1 MLFRRTD
8 VWETGVKMADVFYK
22 ILQMSISASWLI
34 LAIVVLRI
42 FLKKVPRKIICFLWA
57 LVAIRLV
64 CPFAIE
70 SRFSLIPDTQGI
82 FADYE
87 NQLENAGTDNVNAGL
102 QDMSGAVG
110 GALDN
115 EGAAGG
121 NADMASGKLNNEI
134 DNAAGNITAGNTA
147 GGNITGGSV
156 SDGGIAAG
164 NIADKNNM
172 SGNMTYGNAA
182 TGSITDGDIVDGN
195 INAGN
200 IPNLSSGNDMQG
212 GTADRV
218 NNGGLND
225 ISGGNFKGNLDN
237 ADNNLSGA
245 ATSDNQKAAAGNP
258 GYTAILAGKLGGI
271 SLGRLAF
278 IWTAGC
284 VILLLYTVGAYILL
298 RRKTGAAFN
307 NGENIYICDDIDTPF
322 ILGIFSPKIYIPSL
336 LTEEER
342 GYVIAHEKAHLKR
355 LDCVWKPLGF
365 ILLAVYWFNPLSWV
379 AYILLCRDIE
389 LACDERVIADK
400 DIEYKKQYAM
410 TLLNCSS
417 PKKMVS
423 ACPLA
428 FGEVSVK
435 TRIKTVLN
443 YKKPAFWLVLAAI
456 AACVVVMVCFMTN
469 PKSSAPDNES
479 VAGENIDESSSAE
492 PDSEKLVA
500 EGGSEVINN
509 NGWSVWFE
517 AVPGYSFSNDG
528 DSIDIINDAT
538 GERSFIY
545 SYEIPQ
551 PLGTYDD
558 LKHNDTPGKWGMA
571 LSGTLEEYIDGE
583 VGVTIYNYN
592 KMISPAENQEPGEGY
607 FIVFGSPE
615 SDTVWMM
622 MLPVGSTRA
631 EADEL
636 IKAVH
641 LELSKVLAYDGWQV
655 WVDAVPGYSFSNNE
669 DSIGITDEKSA
680 ETFFLSS
687 HKMSDGFGTYDE
699 LKANEKLKLWGTQ
712 LRSGTFEEY
721 IDGEVGVSV
730 YKYDETS
737 ASGTDAAGE
746 GYFLI
751 FGSSRNGTVWML
763 KLPAGGTREEAD
775 KFIKAVHLKLD
786 CKGDANHI
794 DYEGWNIEYVSQNNW
809 KGSCSDNVLNIT
821 NTEDSRSLSLIPYDE
836 SGNMYGYNYRRNE
849 VSLLLWKIDNLIGY
863 RNKSLRT
870 NENYIRDIY
879 YYEDNEVSDN
889 KEYIVM
895 YSAVES
901 DIIWYIRFI
910 NDYSLDDVYDIID
923 GINITSADALATWD
937 GKLRYYDSKL
947 PLTIYEQYER
957 AGDRLN
963 FLDANVTDDI
973 VNPVKVFDL
982 LAEELK
988 DGNPEL
994 YEKLKN
1000 PVSSGQALLEINYT
1014 SYKVYNYYSDFDDKI
1029 KVVEY
1034 TLDDGSLRAIKLE
1047 YRDANGLW
1055 MPAYEYD
1062 VDSSGY
1068 ESIVLVNKYM
1078 DGITADR
1085 LKQVTQIWT
1094 GVSEMGDTIF
1104 DVSDNYVILDSV
1116 ADSDIVL
1123 YGMYGG
1129 LTMVIRDGEHVI
1141 PVWTNW
1147 MSPHMVMPQIHYGD
1161 YDNDGAY
1168 EYAIWSNMDTGTGVS
1183 GDELYI
1189 IEADYA
1195 KENSEEDFYSIK
1207 EYSDWGGDLDNAVS
1221 YYLDDTGNI
1230 VTMTLNG
1237 EDVASVDL
1245 SGHFEEHKE
1254 YNESFDGIDFG
1265 SHYSFHEQDGIWY
1278 FVNAGRIYVKRDGK
1292 SVYDEDMIPYNVV
1305 VNARVVYEPDQQ
1317 FHLEDIE
1324 IIVEER
1330 NN

>member
-1 MLFRRTD
+1 MLFRQAD

-102 QDMSGAVG
+102 PDISGAVG

-134 DNAAGNITAGNTA
+134 DNAAGNITVGDNAAGNITDGNTA

-172 SGNMTYGNAA
+172 SGN
-182 TGSITDGDIVDGN
+182 
-195 INAGN
+195 
-200 IPNLSSGNDMQG
+200 IPNISSGNAMAVDNP
-212 GTADRV
+212 DRW

-225 ISGGNFKGNLDN
+225 ISGGNIAGSIDN

-284 VILLLYTVGAYILL
+284 VVLLLYAVCSYILL
-298 RRKTGAAFN
+298 KRKTGAAFN

-322 ILGIFSPKIYIPSL
+322 ILGTLSPKIYIPSL

-342 GYVIAHEKAHLKR
+342 SYVIAHEKAHLKR

-443 YKKPAFWLVLAAI
+443 YKKPAFWLVLAAV

-479 VAGENIDESSSAE
+479 AAGENIDESSSAE

-517 AVPGYSFSNDG
+517 AMPGYSFSYSEEG
-528 DSIDIINDAT
+528 IDIAYDEF
-538 GERSFIY
+538 GEKAYLRSLQM
-545 SYEIPQ
+545 SS
-551 PLGTYDD
+551 LSGTYGELRTSDK
-558 LKHNDTPGKWGMA
+558 LQKWGMQYK
-571 LSGTLEEYIDGE
+571 GTLEEYIDGE
-583 VGVTIYNYN
+583 VGVSIYKYDETA
-592 KMISPAENQEPGEGY
+592 SVSESEEPGEGY
-607 FIVFGSPE
+607 FIIFGSTQ
-615 SDTVWMM
+615 SGTVWTLT
-622 MLPVGSTRA
+622 LPVGAARTV
-631 EADEL
+631 ADRF
-636 IKAVH
+636 INAAH
-641 LELSKVLAYDGWQV
+641 LTLEKNQYAYH
-655 WVDAVPGYSFSNNE
+655 
-669 DSIGITDEKSA
+669 I
-680 ETFFLSS
+680 
-687 HKMSDGFGTYDE
+687 
-699 LKANEKLKLWGTQ
+699 
-712 LRSGTFEEY
+712 EY
-721 IDGEVGVSV
+721 
-730 YKYDETS
+730 
-737 ASGTDAAGE
+737 A
-746 GYFLI
+746 
-751 FGSSRNGTVWML
+751 
-763 KLPAGGTREEAD
+763 
-775 KFIKAVHLKLD
+775 
-786 CKGDANHI
+786 
-794 DYEGWNIEYVSQNNW
+794 GWNIAYEANDGW
-809 KGSCSDNVLNIT
+809 TGSYDGNILSIS
-821 NTEDSRSLSLIPYDE
+821 NSEDSRS
-836 SGNMYGYNYRRNE
+836 
-849 VSLLLWKIDNLIGY
+849 VSLVPYSEAGNRFLPDNGRQKESTELYTWKIENLRG
-863 RNKSLRT
+863 S
-870 NENYIRDIY
+870 RDSY
-879 YYEDNEVSDN
+879 
-889 KEYIVM
+889 KEYNGNIVRSIYSIAGNNDDNWKNGYVVI
-895 YSAVES
+895 YSAAES
-901 DIIWYIRFI
+901 DIVWYIRFSEE
-910 NDYSLDDVYDIID
+910 YSENDVYDIIG
-923 GINITSADALATWD
+923 GINISSADALAAWD
-937 GKLRYYDSKL
+937 GKLKYYDSKL
-947 PLTIYEQYER
+947 SLTVYEQYER
-957 AGDRLN
+957 AQDRID
-963 FLDANVTDDI
+963 FLGKWVLDENGAAVR
-973 VNPVKVFDL
+973 VFDL
-982 LAEELK
+982 LTEELK
-988 DGNPEL
+988 SANTGL
-994 YEKLKN
+994 YEKLKD
-1000 PVSSGQALLEINYT
+1000 PVSSVQALLEFNYT
-1014 SYKVYNYYSDFDDKI
+1014 SSVVYNYYSAFDGSR

-1034 TLDDGSLRAIKLE
+1034 TLDDGSRRAIE
-1047 YRDANGLW
+1047 VDYSETDGLW

-1129 LTMVIRDGEHVI
+1129 ETMVIRDGEHVI

-1221 YYLDDTGNI
+1221 YYLDDTGNV

>member
-1 MLFRRTD
+1 MLFRQAD
-8 VWETGVKMADVFYK
+8 VWEMGVKMTDVFYK

-87 NQLENAGTDNVNAGL
+87 NQLENAGTDNVDAGL

-172 SGNMTYGNAA
+172 SGNIPNISNGNAMA
-182 TGSITDGDIVDGN
+182 VDN
-195 INAGN
+195 
-200 IPNLSSGNDMQG
+200 P
-212 GTADRV
+212 DRV

-225 ISGGNFKGNLDN
+225 ISGGNFEGNLDN

-245 ATSDNQKAAAGNP
+245 ATYGAQKAAAGNV
-258 GYTAILAGKLGGI
+258 GYRAILAGKLGGI

-284 VILLLYTVGAYILL
+284 VILLLYAVCSYILL

-322 ILGIFSPKIYIPSL
+322 ILGILSPKIYIPSL

-342 GYVIAHEKAHLKR
+342 SYVIAHEKAHLKR

-443 YKKPAFWLVLAAI
+443 YKKPAFWLVLAAV

-479 VAGENIDESSSAE
+479 AADENIDESSSAE

-517 AVPGYSFSNDG
+517 AMQDSSFSYSEDG
-528 DSIDIINDAT
+528 IDIAY
-538 GERSFIY
+538 GEFGEKAYLRSLQM
-545 SYEIPQ
+545 SS
-551 PLGTYDD
+551 LSGTYGELRTSDK
-558 LKHNDTPGKWGMA
+558 LQKWGMQYK
-571 LSGTLEEYIDGE
+571 GTLEEYIDGE
-583 VGVTIYNYN
+583 VGVSIYKYDETA
-592 KMISPAENQEPGEGY
+592 SASESEEPGEGY
-607 FIVFGSPE
+607 FIIFGSTQ
-615 SDTVWMM
+615 SGTVWTLT
-622 MLPVGSTRA
+622 LPVGATRTV
-631 EADEL
+631 ADRF
-636 IKAVH
+636 INAAH
-641 LELSKVLAYDGWQV
+641 LTLEKNQYAYH
-655 WVDAVPGYSFSNNE
+655 
-669 DSIGITDEKSA
+669 I
-680 ETFFLSS
+680 
-687 HKMSDGFGTYDE
+687 
-699 LKANEKLKLWGTQ
+699 
-712 LRSGTFEEY
+712 EY
-721 IDGEVGVSV
+721 
-730 YKYDETS
+730 
-737 ASGTDAAGE
+737 A
-746 GYFLI
+746 
-751 FGSSRNGTVWML
+751 
-763 KLPAGGTREEAD
+763 
-775 KFIKAVHLKLD
+775 
-786 CKGDANHI
+786 
-794 DYEGWNIEYVSQNNW
+794 GWNIAYEAHDGW
-809 KGSCSDNVLNIT
+809 TGSYDGNILSIS
-821 NTEDSRSLSLIPYDE
+821 NSEDSRS
-836 SGNMYGYNYRRNE
+836 
-849 VSLLLWKIDNLIGY
+849 VSLVPYSEAGNRFLPDNGRQKESTELYTWKIENLRG
-863 RNKSLRT
+863 S
-870 NENYIRDIY
+870 RDSY
-879 YYEDNEVSDN
+879 
-889 KEYIVM
+889 KEYNGNIVRSIYSIAGNNDDNGKNGYVVI
-895 YSAVES
+895 YSAAES
-901 DIIWYIRFI
+901 DIVWYIRFSEE
-910 NDYSLDDVYDIID
+910 YSENDVYDIIG
-923 GINITSADALATWD
+923 GINISSADALAAWD
-937 GKLRYYDSKL
+937 GKLKYYDSKL
-947 PLTIYEQYER
+947 SLTVYEQYER
-957 AGDRLN
+957 AQDRID
-963 FLDANVTDDI
+963 FLGKWVLDENGAV
-973 VNPVKVFDL
+973 VRVFDL
-982 LAEELK
+982 LTEELK
-988 DGNPEL
+988 SANTDL
-994 YEKLKN
+994 YEKLKD
-1000 PVSSGQALLEINYT
+1000 PVSSVQALLEFNYT
-1014 SYKVYNYYSDFDDKI
+1014 SSVVYNYYSAFDGSR

-1034 TLDDGSLRAIKLE
+1034 TLDDGSRRAIE
-1047 YRDANGLW
+1047 VDYSETDGLW

-1094 GVSEMGDTIF
+1094 SVSEMGDTIF
-1104 DVSDNYVILDSV
+1104 DVSDNYVILDSA

-1129 LTMVIRDGEHVI
+1129 ETMVIRDGEHVI
-1141 PVWTNW
+1141 PVWTYW

-1161 YDNDGAY
+1161 YDNDGVY

-1207 EYSDWGGDLDNAVS
+1207 EYSDWDSDLDNAVS
-1221 YYLDDTGNI
+1221 YYLDDTGNV

>member
-1 MLFRRTD
+1 MLFRQAD

-102 QDMSGAVG
+102 PDMSGAVG

-172 SGNMTYGNAA
+172 SGN
-182 TGSITDGDIVDGN
+182 
-195 INAGN
+195 
-200 IPNLSSGNDMQG
+200 IPNISSGNDMQG

-284 VILLLYTVGAYILL
+284 VILLLYAVGSYILL

-443 YKKPAFWLVLAAI
+443 YKKPAFWLVLAAV

-517 AVPGYSFSNDG
+517 AVPGYSFSYSKDG
-528 DSIDIINDAT
+528 IDIAYDEF
-538 GERSFIY
+538 GEKAYLRSLQM
-545 SYEIPQ
+545 SS
-551 PLGTYDD
+551 LSGTYGELRTSDK
-558 LKHNDTPGKWGMA
+558 LQKWGMQYK
-571 LSGTLEEYIDGE
+571 GTLEEYIDGE
-583 VGVTIYNYN
+583 VGVSIYKYDETA
-592 KMISPAENQEPGEGY
+592 SASESEEPGEGY
-607 FIVFGSPE
+607 FIIFGSTQ
-615 SDTVWMM
+615 SGTVWTLT
-622 MLPVGSTRA
+622 LPVGATRTV
-631 EADEL
+631 ADRF
-636 IKAVH
+636 INAAH
-641 LELSKVLAYDGWQV
+641 LTLEKNQYAYH
-655 WVDAVPGYSFSNNE
+655 
-669 DSIGITDEKSA
+669 I
-680 ETFFLSS
+680 
-687 HKMSDGFGTYDE
+687 
-699 LKANEKLKLWGTQ
+699 
-712 LRSGTFEEY
+712 EY
-721 IDGEVGVSV
+721 
-730 YKYDETS
+730 
-737 ASGTDAAGE
+737 A
-746 GYFLI
+746 
-751 FGSSRNGTVWML
+751 
-763 KLPAGGTREEAD
+763 
-775 KFIKAVHLKLD
+775 
-786 CKGDANHI
+786 
-794 DYEGWNIEYVSQNNW
+794 GWNIAYEAHDGW
-809 KGSCSDNVLNIT
+809 TGSYDGNILSIS
-821 NTEDSRSLSLIPYDE
+821 NSEDSRS
-836 SGNMYGYNYRRNE
+836 
-849 VSLLLWKIDNLIGY
+849 VSLVPYSEAGNRFLPDNGRQKESTELYTWKIENLRG
-863 RNKSLRT
+863 S
-870 NENYIRDIY
+870 RDSY
-879 YYEDNEVSDN
+879 
-889 KEYIVM
+889 KEYNGNIVRSIYSIAGNNDDNGKNGYVVI
-895 YSAVES
+895 YSAAES
-901 DIIWYIRFI
+901 DIVWYIRFSEE
-910 NDYSLDDVYDIID
+910 YSENDVYDIIG
-923 GINITSADALATWD
+923 GINISSADALAAWD
-937 GKLRYYDSKL
+937 GKLKYYDSKL
-947 PLTIYEQYER
+947 SLTVYEQYER
-957 AGDRLN
+957 AQDRID
-963 FLDANVTDDI
+963 FLGKWVLDENGAAVR
-973 VNPVKVFDL
+973 VFDL
-982 LAEELK
+982 LTEELK
-988 DGNPEL
+988 SANTGL
-994 YEKLKN
+994 YEKLKD
-1000 PVSSGQALLEINYT
+1000 PVSSVQALLEFNYT
-1014 SYKVYNYYSDFDDKI
+1014 SSVVYNYYSAFDGSR

-1034 TLDDGSLRAIKLE
+1034 TLDDGSRRAIE
-1047 YRDANGLW
+1047 VDYSETDGLW

-1129 LTMVIRDGEHVI
+1129 ETMVIRDGEHVI
-1141 PVWTNW
+1141 PVWTYW

-1161 YDNDGAY
+1161 YDNDGVY

-1221 YYLDDTGNI
+1221 YYLDDTGNV

>member
-1 MLFRRTD
+1 MLFRQAD

-134 DNAAGNITAGNTA
+134 DNAAGNITVGNTA

-182 TGSITDGDIVDGN
+182 TGSLTDGDIVDGN

-200 IPNLSSGNDMQG
+200 IPNISSGNDMQG

-218 NNGGLND
+218 NNGGIND
-225 ISGGNFKGNLDN
+225 ISGGNFEGNLDN

-284 VILLLYTVGAYILL
+284 VILLLYAVCSYILL

-365 ILLAVYWFNPLSWV
+365 ILLAMYWFNPLSWV

-435 TRIKTVLN
+435 TRIKMVLN
-443 YKKPAFWLVLAAI
+443 YKKPAFWLVLAAV

-509 NGWSVWFE
+509 NGWSVWFD
-517 AVPGYSFSNDG
+517 AMPGYSFSYSEDG
-528 DSIDIINDAT
+528 IDIAYDEF
-538 GERSFIY
+538 GEKAYLRSLQM
-545 SYEIPQ
+545 SS
-551 PLGTYDD
+551 LSGTYGELRTSDK
-558 LKHNDTPGKWGMA
+558 LQKWGMQYK
-571 LSGTLEEYIDGE
+571 GTLEEYIDGE
-583 VGVTIYNYN
+583 VGVSIYKYDETA
-592 KMISPAENQEPGEGY
+592 SVSESEEPGEGY
-607 FIVFGSPE
+607 FIIFGSTQ
-615 SDTVWMM
+615 SGTVWTLT
-622 MLPVGSTRA
+622 LPVGATRTV
-631 EADEL
+631 ADRF
-636 IKAVH
+636 INAAH
-641 LELSKVLAYDGWQV
+641 LTLEKNQYAYH
-655 WVDAVPGYSFSNNE
+655 
-669 DSIGITDEKSA
+669 I
-680 ETFFLSS
+680 
-687 HKMSDGFGTYDE
+687 
-699 LKANEKLKLWGTQ
+699 
-712 LRSGTFEEY
+712 EY
-721 IDGEVGVSV
+721 
-730 YKYDETS
+730 
-737 ASGTDAAGE
+737 A
-746 GYFLI
+746 
-751 FGSSRNGTVWML
+751 
-763 KLPAGGTREEAD
+763 
-775 KFIKAVHLKLD
+775 
-786 CKGDANHI
+786 
-794 DYEGWNIEYVSQNNW
+794 GWNIAYEANDGW
-809 KGSCSDNVLNIT
+809 TGSYDGNILSIS
-821 NTEDSRSLSLIPYDE
+821 NSEDSRS
-836 SGNMYGYNYRRNE
+836 
-849 VSLLLWKIDNLIGY
+849 VSLVPYSEAGNRFLPDNGRQKESTELYTWKIENLRG
-863 RNKSLRT
+863 S
-870 NENYIRDIY
+870 RDSY
-879 YYEDNEVSDN
+879 
-889 KEYIVM
+889 KEYNGNIVRSIYSIAGNNDDNGKNGYVVI
-895 YSAVES
+895 YSAAES
-901 DIIWYIRFI
+901 DIVWYIRFSEE
-910 NDYSLDDVYDIID
+910 YSENDVYDIIG
-923 GINITSADALATWD
+923 GINISSADALAAWD
-937 GKLRYYDSKL
+937 GKLKYYDSKL
-947 PLTIYEQYER
+947 SLTVYEQYER
-957 AGDRLN
+957 AQDRID
-963 FLDANVTDDI
+963 FLGKWVLYENGAAVR
-973 VNPVKVFDL
+973 VFDL
-982 LAEELK
+982 LTEELK
-988 DGNPEL
+988 SANTGL
-994 YEKLKN
+994 YEKLKD
-1000 PVSSGQALLEINYT
+1000 PVSSVQALLEFNYT
-1014 SYKVYNYYSDFDDKI
+1014 SSVVYNYYSAFDGSR

-1034 TLDDGSLRAIKLE
+1034 TLDDGSRRAIE
-1047 YRDANGLW
+1047 VDYSETDGLW

-1129 LTMVIRDGEHVI
+1129 ETMVIRDGEHVI
-1141 PVWTNW
+1141 PVWTYW

-1161 YDNDGAY
+1161 YDNDGVY

-1221 YYLDDTGNI
+1221 YYLDDTGNV

>member
-1 MLFRRTD
+1 MLFRQAD
-8 VWETGVKMADVFYK
+8 VWETGVKMTDVFYK

-172 SGNMTYGNAA
+172 SGN
-182 TGSITDGDIVDGN
+182 
-195 INAGN
+195 
-200 IPNLSSGNDMQG
+200 IPNISSGNDMQG

-225 ISGGNFKGNLDN
+225 ISGGNFEGNLDN

-258 GYTAILAGKLGGI
+258 GYTAILAGKLGGGI

-284 VILLLYTVGAYILL
+284 VILLLYAVCSYILL

-322 ILGIFSPKIYIPSL
+322 ILGTLSPKIYIPSL

-342 GYVIAHEKAHLKR
+342 SYVIAHEKAHLKR

-443 YKKPAFWLVLAAI
+443 YKKPAFWLVLAAV

-479 VAGENIDESSSAE
+479 AAGENIDESSSAE
-492 PDSEKLVA
+492 SDSEKLVA

-517 AVPGYSFSNDG
+517 AVQDSSFSYSEDG
-528 DSIDIINDAT
+528 IDIAY
-538 GERSFIY
+538 GEFGEKAYLRSLQM
-545 SYEIPQ
+545 SS
-551 PLGTYDD
+551 LSGTYGELRTSDK
-558 LKHNDTPGKWGMA
+558 LQKWGMQYK
-571 LSGTLEEYIDGE
+571 GTLEEYIDGE
-583 VGVTIYNYN
+583 VGV
-592 KMISPAENQEPGEGY
+592 
-607 FIVFGSPE
+607 
-615 SDTVWMM
+615 
-622 MLPVGSTRA
+622 
-631 EADEL
+631 
-636 IKAVH
+636 
-641 LELSKVLAYDGWQV
+641 
-655 WVDAVPGYSFSNNE
+655 
-669 DSIGITDEKSA
+669 SI
-680 ETFFLSS
+680 
-687 HKMSDGFGTYDE
+687 
-699 LKANEKLKLWGTQ
+699 
-712 LRSGTFEEY
+712 
-721 IDGEVGVSV
+721 
-730 YKYDETS
+730 YKYDETAS
-737 ASGTDAAGE
+737 ASESEEPGD
-746 GYFLI
+746 GYFII
-751 FGSSRNGTVWML
+751 FGSTQSGTVWTL
-763 KLPAGGTREEAD
+763 TLPVGATRTVAD
-775 KFIKAVHLKLD
+775 RFINAAHLTLEKNQY
-786 CKGDANHI
+786 AYHI
-794 DYEGWNIEYVSQNNW
+794 EYAGWNIAYEAHDGW
-809 KGSCSDNVLNIT
+809 TGSYDGNILSIS
-821 NTEDSRSLSLIPYDE
+821 NSEDSRS
-836 SGNMYGYNYRRNE
+836 
-849 VSLLLWKIDNLIGY
+849 VSLVPYSEAGNRFLPDNGRQKESTELYTWKIENLRG
-863 RNKSLRT
+863 S
-870 NENYIRDIY
+870 RDSY
-879 YYEDNEVSDN
+879 
-889 KEYIVM
+889 KEYNGNIVRSIYSIAGNNDDNGKNGYVVI
-895 YSAVES
+895 YSAAES
-901 DIIWYIRFI
+901 DIVWYIRFSEE
-910 NDYSLDDVYDIID
+910 YSENDVYDIIG
-923 GINITSADALATWD
+923 GINISSADALAAWD
-937 GKLRYYDSKL
+937 GKLKYYDSKL
-947 PLTIYEQYER
+947 SLTVYEQYER
-957 AGDRLN
+957 AQDRID
-963 FLDANVTDDI
+963 FLGKWVLDENGAV
-973 VNPVKVFDL
+973 VRVFDL
-982 LAEELK
+982 LTEELK
-988 DGNPEL
+988 SANTDL
-994 YEKLKN
+994 YEKLKD
-1000 PVSSGQALLEINYT
+1000 PVSSVQALLEFNYT
-1014 SYKVYNYYSDFDDKI
+1014 SSVVYNYYSAFDGSR

-1034 TLDDGSLRAIKLE
+1034 TLDDGSRRAIE
-1047 YRDANGLW
+1047 VDYSETDGLW

-1094 GVSEMGDTIF
+1094 SVSEMGDTIF
-1104 DVSDNYVILDSV
+1104 DVSDNYVILDSA

-1129 LTMVIRDGEHVI
+1129 ETMVIRDGEHVI
-1141 PVWTNW
+1141 PVWTYW

-1161 YDNDGAY
+1161 YDNDGVY

-1207 EYSDWGGDLDNAVS
+1207 EYSDWDSDLDNAVS
-1221 YYLDDTGNI
+1221 YYLDDTGNV

>member
-1 MLFRRTD
+1 MT
-8 VWETGVKMADVFYK
+8 DVFYK

-102 QDMSGAVG
+102 PDMSGAVG
-110 GALDN
+110 GALDS

-164 NIADKNNM
+164 NMADKNNM
-172 SGNMTYGNAA
+172 SGN
-182 TGSITDGDIVDGN
+182 
-195 INAGN
+195 
-200 IPNLSSGNDMQG
+200 IPNISSGNDMQG

-225 ISGGNFKGNLDN
+225 ISGGNFEGNLYN

-258 GYTAILAGKLGGI
+258 GYTAILAGKLGGGI

-278 IWTAGC
+278 IWAAGC
-284 VILLLYTVGAYILL
+284 VVLLLYAVCSYILL
-298 RRKTGAAFN
+298 KRKTGAAFN

-322 ILGIFSPKIYIPSL
+322 ILGTLSPKIYIPSL

-342 GYVIAHEKAHLKR
+342 SYVIAHEKAHLKR

-389 LACDERVIADK
+389 LACDERVISDK

-443 YKKPAFWLVLAAI
+443 YKKPAFWLVLAAV

-479 VAGENIDESSSAE
+479 AAGENTDESSSAE
-492 PDSEKLVA
+492 PDSEKSVA

-517 AVPGYSFSNDG
+517 AMPGYSFSYSEDG
-528 DSIDIINDAT
+528 IDIAY
-538 GERSFIY
+538 GEFGEKAYLRSLQM
-545 SYEIPQ
+545 SS
-551 PLGTYDD
+551 LSGTYGELRTSDK
-558 LKHNDTPGKWGMA
+558 LQKWGMQYK
-571 LSGTLEEYIDGE
+571 GTLEEYIDGE
-583 VGVTIYNYN
+583 VGVSIYKYDETA
-592 KMISPAENQEPGEGY
+592 SASESEEPGEGY
-607 FIVFGSPE
+607 FIIFGSTQ
-615 SDTVWMM
+615 SGTVWTLT
-622 MLPVGSTRA
+622 LPVGATRTV
-631 EADEL
+631 ADRF
-636 IKAVH
+636 INAAH
-641 LELSKVLAYDGWQV
+641 LTLEKNQYAYH
-655 WVDAVPGYSFSNNE
+655 
-669 DSIGITDEKSA
+669 I
-680 ETFFLSS
+680 
-687 HKMSDGFGTYDE
+687 
-699 LKANEKLKLWGTQ
+699 
-712 LRSGTFEEY
+712 EY
-721 IDGEVGVSV
+721 
-730 YKYDETS
+730 
-737 ASGTDAAGE
+737 A
-746 GYFLI
+746 
-751 FGSSRNGTVWML
+751 
-763 KLPAGGTREEAD
+763 
-775 KFIKAVHLKLD
+775 
-786 CKGDANHI
+786 
-794 DYEGWNIEYVSQNNW
+794 GWNIAYEAHDGW
-809 KGSCSDNVLNIT
+809 TGSYDGNILSIS
-821 NTEDSRSLSLIPYDE
+821 NSEDSRS
-836 SGNMYGYNYRRNE
+836 
-849 VSLLLWKIDNLIGY
+849 VSLVPYSEAGNRFLPDNGRQKESTELYTWKIENLRG
-863 RNKSLRT
+863 S
-870 NENYIRDIY
+870 RDSY
-879 YYEDNEVSDN
+879 
-889 KEYIVM
+889 KEYNGNIVRSIYSIAGNNDDNGKNGYVVI
-895 YSAVES
+895 YSAAES
-901 DIIWYIRFI
+901 DIVWYIRFSEE
-910 NDYSLDDVYDIID
+910 YSENDVYDIIG
-923 GINITSADALATWD
+923 GINISSADALAAWD
-937 GKLRYYDSKL
+937 GKLKYYDSKL
-947 PLTIYEQYER
+947 SLTVYEQYER
-957 AGDRLN
+957 AQDRID
-963 FLDANVTDDI
+963 FLGKWVLDENGAV
-973 VNPVKVFDL
+973 VRVFDL
-982 LAEELK
+982 LTEELK
-988 DGNPEL
+988 SANTDL
-994 YEKLKN
+994 YEKLKD
-1000 PVSSGQALLEINYT
+1000 PVSSVQALLEFNYT
-1014 SYKVYNYYSDFDDKI
+1014 SSVVYNYYSAFDGSR

-1034 TLDDGSLRAIKLE
+1034 TLDDGSRRAIE
-1047 YRDANGLW
+1047 VDYSETDGLW

-1129 LTMVIRDGEHVI
+1129 ETMVIRDGEHVI
-1141 PVWTNW
+1141 PVWTYW

-1161 YDNDGAY
+1161 YDNDGVY

-1221 YYLDDTGNI
+1221 YYLDDTGNV

>member
-1 MLFRRTD
+1 
-8 VWETGVKMADVFYK
+8 MADVFYK

-102 QDMSGAVG
+102 PDMSGAVG

-156 SDGGIAAG
+156 SDGDIAAG

-172 SGNMTYGNAA
+172 SGN
-182 TGSITDGDIVDGN
+182 
-195 INAGN
+195 
-200 IPNLSSGNDMQG
+200 IPNISSGNDMQG

-225 ISGGNFKGNLDN
+225 ISGGNFEGNLDN

-284 VILLLYTVGAYILL
+284 VILLLYAVCSYILL

-322 ILGIFSPKIYIPSL
+322 ILGTLSPKIYIPSL

-342 GYVIAHEKAHLKR
+342 SYVIAHEKAHLKR

-443 YKKPAFWLVLAAI
+443 YKKPAFWLVLAAV

-479 VAGENIDESSSAE
+479 AAGENIDESSSAE

-517 AVPGYSFSNDG
+517 AMQDSSFSYSEDG
-528 DSIDIINDAT
+528 IDIAY
-538 GERSFIY
+538 GEFGEKAYLRSLQM
-545 SYEIPQ
+545 SS
-551 PLGTYDD
+551 LSGTYGELRTSDK
-558 LKHNDTPGKWGMA
+558 LQRWGMQYK
-571 LSGTLEEYIDGE
+571 GTLEEYIDGE
-583 VGVTIYNYN
+583 VGVSIYKYDETA
-592 KMISPAENQEPGEGY
+592 SASESEEPGEGY
-607 FIVFGSPE
+607 FIIFGSTQ
-615 SDTVWMM
+615 SGTVWTLT
-622 MLPVGSTRA
+622 LPVGATRTV
-631 EADEL
+631 ADRF
-636 IKAVH
+636 INAAH
-641 LELSKVLAYDGWQV
+641 LTLEKNQYAYH
-655 WVDAVPGYSFSNNE
+655 
-669 DSIGITDEKSA
+669 I
-680 ETFFLSS
+680 
-687 HKMSDGFGTYDE
+687 
-699 LKANEKLKLWGTQ
+699 
-712 LRSGTFEEY
+712 EY
-721 IDGEVGVSV
+721 
-730 YKYDETS
+730 
-737 ASGTDAAGE
+737 A
-746 GYFLI
+746 
-751 FGSSRNGTVWML
+751 
-763 KLPAGGTREEAD
+763 
-775 KFIKAVHLKLD
+775 
-786 CKGDANHI
+786 
-794 DYEGWNIEYVSQNNW
+794 GWNIAYEAHDGW
-809 KGSCSDNVLNIT
+809 TGSYDGNILSIS
-821 NTEDSRSLSLIPYDE
+821 NSEDSRS
-836 SGNMYGYNYRRNE
+836 
-849 VSLLLWKIDNLIGY
+849 VSLVPYSEAGNRFLPDNGRQKESTELYTWKIENLRG
-863 RNKSLRT
+863 S
-870 NENYIRDIY
+870 RDSY
-879 YYEDNEVSDN
+879 
-889 KEYIVM
+889 KEYNGNIVRSIYSIAGNNDDNGKNGYVVI
-895 YSAVES
+895 YSAAES
-901 DIIWYIRFI
+901 DIVWYIRFSEE
-910 NDYSLDDVYDIID
+910 YSENDVYDIIG
-923 GINITSADALATWD
+923 GINISSADALAAWD
-937 GKLRYYDSKL
+937 GKLKYYDSKL
-947 PLTIYEQYER
+947 SLTVYEQYER
-957 AGDRLN
+957 AQDRID
-963 FLDANVTDDI
+963 FLGKWVLDENGAAVR
-973 VNPVKVFDL
+973 VFDL
-982 LAEELK
+982 LTEELK
-988 DGNPEL
+988 SANTDL
-994 YEKLKN
+994 YEKLKD
-1000 PVSSGQALLEINYT
+1000 PVSSVQALLEFNYT
-1014 SYKVYNYYSDFDDKI
+1014 SSVVYNYYSAFDGSR

-1034 TLDDGSLRAIKLE
+1034 TLDDGSRRAIE
-1047 YRDANGLW
+1047 VDYSETDGLW

-1129 LTMVIRDGEHVI
+1129 ETMVIRDGEHVI

-1161 YDNDGAY
+1161 YDNDGVY
-1168 EYAIWSNMDTGTGVS
+1168 EYAIRTHMTTGTGIS

-1221 YYLDDTGNI
+1221 YYLEDTGNV

>member
-1 MLFRRTD
+1 MLFRQAD
-8 VWETGVKMADVFYK
+8 VWETGVKMTDVFYK

-102 QDMSGAVG
+102 PDISGAVG

-172 SGNMTYGNAA
+172 SGNIPNISYGNAMA
-182 TGSITDGDIVDGN
+182 VDN
-195 INAGN
+195 
-200 IPNLSSGNDMQG
+200 P
-212 GTADRV
+212 DRV

-225 ISGGNFKGNLDN
+225 ISGGNFEGNLDN

-245 ATSDNQKAAAGNP
+245 ATYAAQKAAAGNV
-258 GYTAILAGKLGGI
+258 GYRAILAGKLGGI

-284 VILLLYTVGAYILL
+284 VILLLYAVCSYILL

-322 ILGIFSPKIYIPSL
+322 ILGILSPKIYIPSL

-342 GYVIAHEKAHLKR
+342 SYVIAHEKAHLKR

-443 YKKPAFWLVLAAI
+443 YKKPAFWLVLAAV

-479 VAGENIDESSSAE
+479 AAGENIDESSSAE

-517 AVPGYSFSNDG
+517 AMQDSSFSYSEDG
-528 DSIDIINDAT
+528 IDIAY
-538 GERSFIY
+538 GEFGEKAYLRSLQM
-545 SYEIPQ
+545 SS
-551 PLGTYDD
+551 LSGTYGELRASDK
-558 LKHNDTPGKWGMA
+558 LQKWGMQYK
-571 LSGTLEEYIDGE
+571 GTLEEYIDGE
-583 VGVTIYNYN
+583 VGVSIYKYDETA
-592 KMISPAENQEPGEGY
+592 SASESEEPGEGY
-607 FIVFGSPE
+607 FIIFGSTQ
-615 SDTVWMM
+615 SGTVWTLT
-622 MLPVGSTRA
+622 LPVGATRTV
-631 EADEL
+631 ADRF
-636 IKAVH
+636 INAAH
-641 LELSKVLAYDGWQV
+641 LTLEKNQYAYH
-655 WVDAVPGYSFSNNE
+655 
-669 DSIGITDEKSA
+669 I
-680 ETFFLSS
+680 
-687 HKMSDGFGTYDE
+687 
-699 LKANEKLKLWGTQ
+699 
-712 LRSGTFEEY
+712 EY
-721 IDGEVGVSV
+721 
-730 YKYDETS
+730 
-737 ASGTDAAGE
+737 A
-746 GYFLI
+746 
-751 FGSSRNGTVWML
+751 
-763 KLPAGGTREEAD
+763 
-775 KFIKAVHLKLD
+775 
-786 CKGDANHI
+786 
-794 DYEGWNIEYVSQNNW
+794 GWNIAYEAHDGW
-809 KGSCSDNVLNIT
+809 TGSYDGNILSIS
-821 NTEDSRSLSLIPYDE
+821 NSEDSRS
-836 SGNMYGYNYRRNE
+836 
-849 VSLLLWKIDNLIGY
+849 VSLVPYSEAGNRFLPDNGRQKESTELYTWKIENLRG
-863 RNKSLRT
+863 S
-870 NENYIRDIY
+870 RDSY
-879 YYEDNEVSDN
+879 
-889 KEYIVM
+889 KEYNGNIVRSIYSIAGNNDDNGKNGYVVI
-895 YSAVES
+895 YSAAES
-901 DIIWYIRFI
+901 DIVWYIRFSEE
-910 NDYSLDDVYDIID
+910 YSENDVYDIIG
-923 GINITSADALATWD
+923 GINISSADALAAWD
-937 GKLRYYDSKL
+937 GKLKYYDSKL
-947 PLTIYEQYER
+947 SLTVYEQYER
-957 AGDRLN
+957 AQDRID
-963 FLDANVTDDI
+963 FLGKWVLDENGAV
-973 VNPVKVFDL
+973 VRVFDL
-982 LAEELK
+982 LTEELK
-988 DGNPEL
+988 SANTDL
-994 YEKLKN
+994 YEKLKD
-1000 PVSSGQALLEINYT
+1000 PVSSVQALLEFNYT
-1014 SYKVYNYYSDFDDKI
+1014 SSVVYNYYSAFDGSR

-1034 TLDDGSLRAIKLE
+1034 TLDDGSRRAIE
-1047 YRDANGLW
+1047 VDYSETDGLW

-1068 ESIVLVNKYM
+1068 ESIVLANKYM

-1104 DVSDNYVILDSV
+1104 DVSDNYVILDSA

-1123 YGMYGG
+1123 YGMYGRE
-1129 LTMVIRDGEHVI
+1129 TMVIRDGEHVI
-1141 PVWTNW
+1141 PVWTYW

-1161 YDNDGAY
+1161 YDNDGVY

-1221 YYLDDTGNI
+1221 YYLDDTGNV

>member
-1 MLFRRTD
+1 
-8 VWETGVKMADVFYK
+8 MADVFYK

-34 LAIVVLRI
+34 LAVVVLRI

-102 QDMSGAVG
+102 PDMRGAVG

-172 SGNMTYGNAA
+172 SGN
-182 TGSITDGDIVDGN
+182 
-195 INAGN
+195 
-200 IPNLSSGNDMQG
+200 IPNISSGNDMQG

-225 ISGGNFKGNLDN
+225 ISGGNFEGNLDN
-237 ADNNLSGA
+237 ADNNLRGA
-245 ATSDNQKAAAGNP
+245 ATYGDQKAAAGNP

-284 VILLLYTVGAYILL
+284 VILLLYAVCSYILL
-298 RRKTGAAFN
+298 KRKTGAAFN

-322 ILGIFSPKIYIPSL
+322 ILGTLSPKIYIPSL

-443 YKKPAFWLVLAAI
+443 YKKPAFWLVLAAV

-479 VAGENIDESSSAE
+479 AAGENIDESSSAE

-517 AVPGYSFSNDG
+517 AMQDSSFSYSEDG
-528 DSIDIINDAT
+528 IDIAY
-538 GERSFIY
+538 GEFGEKAYLRSLQM
-545 SYEIPQ
+545 SS
-551 PLGTYDD
+551 LSGTYGELRTSDK
-558 LKHNDTPGKWGMA
+558 LQKWGMQYK
-571 LSGTLEEYIDGE
+571 GTLEEYIDGE
-583 VGVTIYNYN
+583 VGVSIYKYDETA
-592 KMISPAENQEPGEGY
+592 SASESEEPGEGY
-607 FIVFGSPE
+607 FIIFGSTQ
-615 SDTVWMM
+615 SGTVWTLT
-622 MLPVGSTRA
+622 LPVGATRTV
-631 EADEL
+631 ADRF
-636 IKAVH
+636 INAAH
-641 LELSKVLAYDGWQV
+641 LTLEKNQYAYH
-655 WVDAVPGYSFSNNE
+655 
-669 DSIGITDEKSA
+669 I
-680 ETFFLSS
+680 
-687 HKMSDGFGTYDE
+687 
-699 LKANEKLKLWGTQ
+699 
-712 LRSGTFEEY
+712 EY
-721 IDGEVGVSV
+721 
-730 YKYDETS
+730 
-737 ASGTDAAGE
+737 A
-746 GYFLI
+746 
-751 FGSSRNGTVWML
+751 
-763 KLPAGGTREEAD
+763 
-775 KFIKAVHLKLD
+775 
-786 CKGDANHI
+786 
-794 DYEGWNIEYVSQNNW
+794 GWNIAYEAHDGW
-809 KGSCSDNVLNIT
+809 TGSYDGNILSIS
-821 NTEDSRSLSLIPYDE
+821 NSEDSRS
-836 SGNMYGYNYRRNE
+836 
-849 VSLLLWKIDNLIGY
+849 VSLVPYSEAGNRFLPDNGRQKESTELYTWKIENLRG
-863 RNKSLRT
+863 S
-870 NENYIRDIY
+870 RDSY
-879 YYEDNEVSDN
+879 
-889 KEYIVM
+889 KEYNGNIVRSIYSIAGNNDDNGKNGYVVI
-895 YSAVES
+895 YSAAES
-901 DIIWYIRFI
+901 DIVWYIRFSEE
-910 NDYSLDDVYDIID
+910 YSENDVYDIIG
-923 GINITSADALATWD
+923 GINISSADALAAWD
-937 GKLRYYDSKL
+937 GKLKYYDSKL
-947 PLTIYEQYER
+947 SLTVYEQYER
-957 AGDRLN
+957 AQDRID
-963 FLDANVTDDI
+963 FLGKWVLDENGAAVR
-973 VNPVKVFDL
+973 VFDL
-982 LAEELK
+982 LTEELK
-988 DGNPEL
+988 SANTGL
-994 YEKLKN
+994 YEKLKD
-1000 PVSSGQALLEINYT
+1000 PVSSVQALLEFNYT
-1014 SYKVYNYYSDFDDKI
+1014 SSVVYNYYSAFDGSR

-1034 TLDDGSLRAIKLE
+1034 TLDDGSRRAIE
-1047 YRDANGLW
+1047 VDYSETDGLW

-1129 LTMVIRDGEHVI
+1129 ETMVIRDGEHVI

-1221 YYLDDTGNI
+1221 YYLDDTGNV

>member
-1 MLFRRTD
+1 MLFRQAD
-8 VWETGVKMADVFYK
+8 VWETGVKMTDVFYK

-134 DNAAGNITAGNTA
+134 DNAAGNITVGDNAAGNITAENTA

-182 TGSITDGDIVDGN
+182 TGSLTDGDIVDGN

-200 IPNLSSGNDMQG
+200 IPNISSGNDMQG

-225 ISGGNFKGNLDN
+225 ISGGNFEGNLDN

-245 ATSDNQKAAAGNP
+245 ATSGDQKAAAGNV
-258 GYTAILAGKLGGI
+258 GYRAILAGKLGGI

-284 VILLLYTVGAYILL
+284 VILLLYAVCSYILL

-423 ACPLA
+423 ACTLA

-443 YKKPAFWLVLAAI
+443 YKKPAFWLVLAAV

-479 VAGENIDESSSAE
+479 AAGENIDESSSAE

-517 AVPGYSFSNDG
+517 AMQDSSFSYSEDG
-528 DSIDIINDAT
+528 IDIAY
-538 GERSFIY
+538 GEFGEKAYLRSLQM
-545 SYEIPQ
+545 SS
-551 PLGTYDD
+551 LSGTYGELRTSDK
-558 LKHNDTPGKWGMA
+558 LQKWGMQ
-571 LSGTLEEYIDGE
+571 Y
-583 VGVTIYNYN
+583 
-592 KMISPAENQEPGEGY
+592 K
-607 FIVFGSPE
+607 
-615 SDTVWMM
+615 
-622 MLPVGSTRA
+622 
-631 EADEL
+631 
-636 IKAVH
+636 
-641 LELSKVLAYDGWQV
+641 
-655 WVDAVPGYSFSNNE
+655 
-669 DSIGITDEKSA
+669 
-680 ETFFLSS
+680 
-687 HKMSDGFGTYDE
+687 
-699 LKANEKLKLWGTQ
+699 
-712 LRSGTFEEY
+712 GTFEEY
-721 IDGEVGVSV
+721 IDGEVGVSI
-730 YKYDETS
+730 YKYDETAS
-737 ASGTDAAGE
+737 ASESEEPGE
-746 GYFLI
+746 GYFII
-751 FGSSRNGTVWML
+751 FGSTQSGTVWTL
-763 KLPAGGTREEAD
+763 TLPVGATRTVAD
-775 KFIKAVHLKLD
+775 RFINAAHLTLEKNQY
-786 CKGDANHI
+786 AYHI
-794 DYEGWNIEYVSQNNW
+794 EYAGWNIAYEAHDGW
-809 KGSCSDNVLNIT
+809 TGSYDGNILSIS
-821 NTEDSRSLSLIPYDE
+821 NSEDSRS
-836 SGNMYGYNYRRNE
+836 
-849 VSLLLWKIDNLIGY
+849 VSLVPYSEAGNRFLPDNGRQKESTELYTWKIENLRG
-863 RNKSLRT
+863 S
-870 NENYIRDIY
+870 RDSY
-879 YYEDNEVSDN
+879 
-889 KEYIVM
+889 KEYNGNIVRSIYSIAGNNDDNGKNGYVVI
-895 YSAVES
+895 YSAAES
-901 DIIWYIRFI
+901 DIVWYIRFSEE
-910 NDYSLDDVYDIID
+910 YSENDVYDIIG
-923 GINITSADALATWD
+923 GINISSADALAAWD
-937 GKLRYYDSKL
+937 GKLKYYDSKL
-947 PLTIYEQYER
+947 SLTVYEQYER
-957 AGDRLN
+957 AQDRID
-963 FLDANVTDDI
+963 FLGKWVLDENGAAVR
-973 VNPVKVFDL
+973 VFDL
-982 LAEELK
+982 LTEELK
-988 DGNPEL
+988 SANTGL
-994 YEKLKN
+994 YEKLKD
-1000 PVSSGQALLEINYT
+1000 PVSSVQALLEFNYT
-1014 SYKVYNYYSDFDDKI
+1014 SSVVYNYYSAFDGSR

-1034 TLDDGSLRAIKLE
+1034 TLDDGSRRAIE
-1047 YRDANGLW
+1047 VDYSETDGLW

-1129 LTMVIRDGEHVI
+1129 ETMVIRDGEHVI
-1141 PVWTNW
+1141 PVWTYW

-1221 YYLDDTGNI
+1221 YYLDDTGNV

>member
-1 MLFRRTD
+1 MT
-8 VWETGVKMADVFYK
+8 DVFYK

-42 FLKKVPRKIICFLWA
+42 FMKKVPRKIICFLWA

-102 QDMSGAVG
+102 PDMSGAIG

-172 SGNMTYGNAA
+172 SGN
-182 TGSITDGDIVDGN
+182 
-195 INAGN
+195 
-200 IPNLSSGNDMQG
+200 IPNISSGNDMQG

-225 ISGGNFKGNLDN
+225 ISGGNFEGNLDN
-237 ADNNLSGA
+237 EDNNLSGA
-245 ATSDNQKAAAGNP
+245 ATYGAQKAAAGNV
-258 GYTAILAGKLGGI
+258 GYRAILAGKLGGI

-284 VILLLYTVGAYILL
+284 VILLLYAVCSYILL

-322 ILGIFSPKIYIPSL
+322 ILGILSPKIYIPSL

-443 YKKPAFWLVLAAI
+443 YKKPAFWLVLAAV

-479 VAGENIDESSSAE
+479 AAGENIDESSSAE

-517 AVPGYSFSNDG
+517 AMQDSSFSYSEEG
-528 DSIDIINDAT
+528 IDIAY
-538 GERSFIY
+538 GEFGEKAYLRSLQM
-545 SYEIPQ
+545 SS
-551 PLGTYDD
+551 LSGTYGELRTSDK
-558 LKHNDTPGKWGMA
+558 LQKWGMQYK
-571 LSGTLEEYIDGE
+571 GTLEEYIDGE
-583 VGVTIYNYN
+583 VGVSIYKYDETA
-592 KMISPAENQEPGEGY
+592 SASESEEPGEGY
-607 FIVFGSPE
+607 FIIFGSTQ
-615 SDTVWMM
+615 SSTVWTLT
-622 MLPVGSTRA
+622 LPVGATRTV
-631 EADEL
+631 ADRF
-636 IKAVH
+636 INAAH
-641 LELSKVLAYDGWQV
+641 LTLEKNQYAYH
-655 WVDAVPGYSFSNNE
+655 
-669 DSIGITDEKSA
+669 I
-680 ETFFLSS
+680 
-687 HKMSDGFGTYDE
+687 
-699 LKANEKLKLWGTQ
+699 
-712 LRSGTFEEY
+712 EY
-721 IDGEVGVSV
+721 
-730 YKYDETS
+730 
-737 ASGTDAAGE
+737 A
-746 GYFLI
+746 
-751 FGSSRNGTVWML
+751 
-763 KLPAGGTREEAD
+763 
-775 KFIKAVHLKLD
+775 
-786 CKGDANHI
+786 
-794 DYEGWNIEYVSQNNW
+794 GWNIAYEAHDGW
-809 KGSCSDNVLNIT
+809 TGSYDGNILSIS
-821 NTEDSRSLSLIPYDE
+821 NSEDSRS
-836 SGNMYGYNYRRNE
+836 
-849 VSLLLWKIDNLIGY
+849 VSLVPYSEAGNRFLPDNGRQKESTELYTWKIENLRG
-863 RNKSLRT
+863 S
-870 NENYIRDIY
+870 RDSY
-879 YYEDNEVSDN
+879 
-889 KEYIVM
+889 KEYNGNIVRSIYSIAGNNDDNGKNGYVVI
-895 YSAVES
+895 YSAAES
-901 DIIWYIRFI
+901 DIVWYIRFSEE
-910 NDYSLDDVYDIID
+910 YSENDVYDIIG
-923 GINITSADALATWD
+923 GINISSADALAAWD
-937 GKLRYYDSKL
+937 GKLKYYDSKL
-947 PLTIYEQYER
+947 SLTVYEQYER
-957 AGDRLN
+957 AQDRID
-963 FLDANVTDDI
+963 FLGKWVLDENGAV
-973 VNPVKVFDL
+973 VRVFDL
-982 LAEELK
+982 LTEELK
-988 DGNPEL
+988 SANTDL
-994 YEKLKN
+994 YEKLKD
-1000 PVSSGQALLEINYT
+1000 PVSSVQALLEFNYT
-1014 SYKVYNYYSDFDDKI
+1014 SSVVYNYYSAFDGSR

-1034 TLDDGSLRAIKLE
+1034 TLDDGSRRAIE
-1047 YRDANGLW
+1047 VDYSETDGLW

-1129 LTMVIRDGEHVI
+1129 ETMVIRDGEHVI

-1221 YYLDDTGNI
+1221 YYLDDTGNV

>member
-1 MLFRRTD
+1 MLFRQAD

-102 QDMSGAVG
+102 PDISGAVG

-172 SGNMTYGNAA
+172 SGNIPNISNGNAMA
-182 TGSITDGDIVDGN
+182 VDN
-195 INAGN
+195 
-200 IPNLSSGNDMQG
+200 P
-212 GTADRV
+212 DRV

-225 ISGGNFKGNLDN
+225 ISGGNFEGNLDN

-284 VILLLYTVGAYILL
+284 VILLLYAVCSYILL

-322 ILGIFSPKIYIPSL
+322 ILGTLSPKIYIPSL

-342 GYVIAHEKAHLKR
+342 SYVIAHEKAHLKR

-443 YKKPAFWLVLAAI
+443 YKKPAFWLVLAAV

-479 VAGENIDESSSAE
+479 AADENIDESSSAE

-517 AVPGYSFSNDG
+517 AMPGYSFSYSEDG
-528 DSIDIINDAT
+528 IDIAYDEF
-538 GERSFIY
+538 GEKVYLRSLQM
-545 SYEIPQ
+545 SS
-551 PLGTYDD
+551 LSGTYGELRTSDK
-558 LKHNDTPGKWGMA
+558 LQKWGMQYK
-571 LSGTLEEYIDGE
+571 GTLEEYIDGE
-583 VGVTIYNYN
+583 VGVSIYKYDETA
-592 KMISPAENQEPGEGY
+592 SASESEEPGEGY
-607 FIVFGSPE
+607 FIIFGSTQ
-615 SDTVWMM
+615 SGTVWTLT
-622 MLPVGSTRA
+622 LPVGAARTV
-631 EADEL
+631 ADRF
-636 IKAVH
+636 INAAH
-641 LELSKVLAYDGWQV
+641 LTLEKNQYAYH
-655 WVDAVPGYSFSNNE
+655 
-669 DSIGITDEKSA
+669 I
-680 ETFFLSS
+680 
-687 HKMSDGFGTYDE
+687 
-699 LKANEKLKLWGTQ
+699 
-712 LRSGTFEEY
+712 EY
-721 IDGEVGVSV
+721 
-730 YKYDETS
+730 
-737 ASGTDAAGE
+737 A
-746 GYFLI
+746 
-751 FGSSRNGTVWML
+751 
-763 KLPAGGTREEAD
+763 
-775 KFIKAVHLKLD
+775 
-786 CKGDANHI
+786 
-794 DYEGWNIEYVSQNNW
+794 GWNIAYEANDGW
-809 KGSCSDNVLNIT
+809 TGSYDGNILSIS
-821 NTEDSRSLSLIPYDE
+821 NSEDSRS
-836 SGNMYGYNYRRNE
+836 
-849 VSLLLWKIDNLIGY
+849 VSLVPYSEAGNRFLPDNGRQKESTELYTWKIENLRG
-863 RNKSLRT
+863 S
-870 NENYIRDIY
+870 RDSY
-879 YYEDNEVSDN
+879 
-889 KEYIVM
+889 KEYNGNIVRSIYSIAGNNDDNGKNGYVVI
-895 YSAVES
+895 YSAAES
-901 DIIWYIRFI
+901 DIVWYIRFSEE
-910 NDYSLDDVYDIID
+910 YSENDVYDIIG
-923 GINITSADALATWD
+923 GINISSADALAAWD
-937 GKLRYYDSKL
+937 GKLKYYDSKL
-947 PLTIYEQYER
+947 SLTVYEQYER
-957 AGDRLN
+957 AQDRID
-963 FLDANVTDDI
+963 FLGKWVLDENGAAVR
-973 VNPVKVFDL
+973 VFDL
-982 LAEELK
+982 LTEELK
-988 DGNPEL
+988 SANTGL
-994 YEKLKN
+994 YEKLKD
-1000 PVSSGQALLEINYT
+1000 PVSSVQALLEFNYT
-1014 SYKVYNYYSDFDDKI
+1014 SSVAYNYYSAFDGSR

-1034 TLDDGSLRAIKLE
+1034 TLGDGSRRAIE
-1047 YRDANGLW
+1047 VDYSETDGLW

-1129 LTMVIRDGEHVI
+1129 ETMVIRDGEHVI

-1161 YDNDGAY
+1161 YDNDGVY

-1195 KENSEEDFYSIK
+1195 KENGEEDFYSIK

-1221 YYLDDTGNI
+1221 YYLDDTGNV

-1245 SGHFEEHKE
+1245 SGHFEEYKE

>member
-1 MLFRRTD
+1 MLFRQAD

-134 DNAAGNITAGNTA
+134 DNAAGNITVGNTA

-182 TGSITDGDIVDGN
+182 TGSLTDGDIVDGN

-200 IPNLSSGNDMQG
+200 IPNISSGNDMQG

-225 ISGGNFKGNLDN
+225 ISGGNFEGNLDN

-245 ATSDNQKAAAGNP
+245 ATSDNQKAAAGNQ

-284 VILLLYTVGAYILL
+284 VILLLYAVCSYILL

-443 YKKPAFWLVLAAI
+443 YKKPAFWLVLAAV

-479 VAGENIDESSSAE
+479 AAGENIDESSSAE
-492 PDSEKLVA
+492 PDSEKSVA

-517 AVPGYSFSNDG
+517 AMQDSSFSYSEDG
-528 DSIDIINDAT
+528 IDIAY
-538 GERSFIY
+538 GEFGEKAYLRSLQM
-545 SYEIPQ
+545 SS
-551 PLGTYDD
+551 LSGTYGELRTSDK
-558 LKHNDTPGKWGMA
+558 LQKWGMQYK
-571 LSGTLEEYIDGE
+571 GTLEEYIDGE
-583 VGVTIYNYN
+583 VGVSIYKYDETA
-592 KMISPAENQEPGEGY
+592 SASESEEPGEGY
-607 FIVFGSPE
+607 FIIFGSTQ
-615 SDTVWMM
+615 SGTVWTLT
-622 MLPVGSTRA
+622 LPVGATRTV
-631 EADEL
+631 ADRF
-636 IKAVH
+636 INAAH
-641 LELSKVLAYDGWQV
+641 LTLEKNQYAYH
-655 WVDAVPGYSFSNNE
+655 
-669 DSIGITDEKSA
+669 I
-680 ETFFLSS
+680 
-687 HKMSDGFGTYDE
+687 
-699 LKANEKLKLWGTQ
+699 
-712 LRSGTFEEY
+712 EY
-721 IDGEVGVSV
+721 
-730 YKYDETS
+730 
-737 ASGTDAAGE
+737 A
-746 GYFLI
+746 
-751 FGSSRNGTVWML
+751 
-763 KLPAGGTREEAD
+763 
-775 KFIKAVHLKLD
+775 
-786 CKGDANHI
+786 
-794 DYEGWNIEYVSQNNW
+794 GWNIAYEAHDGW
-809 KGSCSDNVLNIT
+809 TGSYDGNILSIS
-821 NTEDSRSLSLIPYDE
+821 NSEDSRS
-836 SGNMYGYNYRRNE
+836 
-849 VSLLLWKIDNLIGY
+849 VSLVPYSEAGNRFLPDNGRQKESTELYTWKIENLRG
-863 RNKSLRT
+863 S
-870 NENYIRDIY
+870 RDSY
-879 YYEDNEVSDN
+879 
-889 KEYIVM
+889 KEYNGNIVRSIYSIAGNNDDNGKNGYVVI
-895 YSAVES
+895 YSAAES
-901 DIIWYIRFI
+901 DIVWYIRFSEE
-910 NDYSLDDVYDIID
+910 YSENDVYDIIG
-923 GINITSADALATWD
+923 GINISSADALAAWD
-937 GKLRYYDSKL
+937 GKLKYYDSKL
-947 PLTIYEQYER
+947 SLTVYEQYER
-957 AGDRLN
+957 AQDRID
-963 FLDANVTDDI
+963 FLGKWVLDENGAAVR
-973 VNPVKVFDL
+973 VFDL
-982 LAEELK
+982 LTEELK
-988 DGNPEL
+988 SANTGL
-994 YEKLKN
+994 YEKLKD
-1000 PVSSGQALLEINYT
+1000 PVSSVQALLEFNYT
-1014 SYKVYNYYSDFDDKI
+1014 SSVVYNYYSAFDGSR

-1034 TLDDGSLRAIKLE
+1034 TLDDGSRRAIE
-1047 YRDANGLW
+1047 VDYSETDGLW

-1129 LTMVIRDGEHVI
+1129 ETMVIRDGEHVI

-1221 YYLDDTGNI
+1221 YYLDDTGNV

-1254 YNESFDGIDFG
+1254 YNESFDGINFG

-1292 SVYDEDMIPYNVV
+1292 SVYDEDVIPYNVV

>member
-1 MLFRRTD
+1 MLFRQAD

-42 FLKKVPRKIICFLWA
+42 FMKKVPRKIICFLWA

-102 QDMSGAVG
+102 PDMRGAVG

-172 SGNMTYGNAA
+172 SGN
-182 TGSITDGDIVDGN
+182 
-195 INAGN
+195 
-200 IPNLSSGNDMQG
+200 IPNISSGNDMQG

-225 ISGGNFKGNLDN
+225 ISGGNFEGNLDN

-245 ATSDNQKAAAGNP
+245 ATSGDQKAAAGNP

-284 VILLLYTVGAYILL
+284 VILLLYAVCSYILL
-298 RRKTGAAFN
+298 KRKTGAAFN

-322 ILGIFSPKIYIPSL
+322 ILGTLSPKIYIPSL

-443 YKKPAFWLVLAAI
+443 YKKPAFWLVLAAV

-479 VAGENIDESSSAE
+479 AAGENIDESSSAE

-517 AVPGYSFSNDG
+517 AVQDSSFSYSEDG
-528 DSIDIINDAT
+528 IDIAY
-538 GERSFIY
+538 GEFGEKAYLRSLQM
-545 SYEIPQ
+545 SS
-551 PLGTYDD
+551 LSGTYGELRTSDK
-558 LKHNDTPGKWGMA
+558 LQKWGMQYK
-571 LSGTLEEYIDGE
+571 GTLEEYIDGE
-583 VGVTIYNYN
+583 VGV
-592 KMISPAENQEPGEGY
+592 
-607 FIVFGSPE
+607 
-615 SDTVWMM
+615 
-622 MLPVGSTRA
+622 
-631 EADEL
+631 
-636 IKAVH
+636 
-641 LELSKVLAYDGWQV
+641 
-655 WVDAVPGYSFSNNE
+655 
-669 DSIGITDEKSA
+669 SI
-680 ETFFLSS
+680 
-687 HKMSDGFGTYDE
+687 
-699 LKANEKLKLWGTQ
+699 
-712 LRSGTFEEY
+712 
-721 IDGEVGVSV
+721 
-730 YKYDETS
+730 YKYDETAS
-737 ASGTDAAGE
+737 ASESEEPGD
-746 GYFLI
+746 GYFII
-751 FGSSRNGTVWML
+751 FGSTQSGTVWTL
-763 KLPAGGTREEAD
+763 TLPVGATRTVAD
-775 KFIKAVHLKLD
+775 RFINAAHLTLEKNQY
-786 CKGDANHI
+786 AYHI
-794 DYEGWNIEYVSQNNW
+794 EYAGWNIAYEAHDGW
-809 KGSCSDNVLNIT
+809 TGSYDGNILSIS
-821 NTEDSRSLSLIPYDE
+821 NSEDSRS
-836 SGNMYGYNYRRNE
+836 
-849 VSLLLWKIDNLIGY
+849 VSLVPYSEAGNRFLPDNGRQKESTELYTWKIENLRG
-863 RNKSLRT
+863 S
-870 NENYIRDIY
+870 RDSY
-879 YYEDNEVSDN
+879 
-889 KEYIVM
+889 KEYNGNIVRSIYSIAGNNDDNGKNGYVVI
-895 YSAVES
+895 YSAAES
-901 DIIWYIRFI
+901 DIVWYIRFSEE
-910 NDYSLDDVYDIID
+910 YSENDVYDIIG
-923 GINITSADALATWD
+923 GINISSADALAAWD
-937 GKLRYYDSKL
+937 GKLKYYDSKL
-947 PLTIYEQYER
+947 SLTVYEQYER
-957 AGDRLN
+957 AQDRID
-963 FLDANVTDDI
+963 FLGKWVLDENGAV
-973 VNPVKVFDL
+973 VRVFDL
-982 LAEELK
+982 LTEELK
-988 DGNPEL
+988 SANTEL
-994 YEKLKN
+994 YEKLKD
-1000 PVSSGQALLEINYT
+1000 PVSSVQALLEFNYT
-1014 SYKVYNYYSDFDDKI
+1014 SSVVYNYYSAFDGSR

-1034 TLDDGSLRAIKLE
+1034 TLDDGSRRAIE
-1047 YRDANGLW
+1047 VDYSETDGLW

-1094 GVSEMGDTIF
+1094 SVSEMGDTIF
-1104 DVSDNYVILDSV
+1104 DVSDNYVILDSA

-1129 LTMVIRDGEHVI
+1129 ETMVIRDGEHVI
-1141 PVWTNW
+1141 PVWTYW

-1161 YDNDGAY
+1161 YDNDGVY

-1207 EYSDWGGDLDNAVS
+1207 EYSDWDSDLDNAVS
-1221 YYLDDTGNI
+1221 YYLDDTGNV

>member
-1 MLFRRTD
+1 MLFRQAD
-8 VWETGVKMADVFYK
+8 VWETGVKMTDVFYK

-147 GGNITGGSV
+147 GGNITCGSV

-172 SGNMTYGNAA
+172 SGNIPNISNGNAMA
-182 TGSITDGDIVDGN
+182 VDN
-195 INAGN
+195 
-200 IPNLSSGNDMQG
+200 P
-212 GTADRV
+212 DRV

-225 ISGGNFKGNLDN
+225 ISGGNFEGNLDN

-284 VILLLYTVGAYILL
+284 VILLLYAVCSYILL

-322 ILGIFSPKIYIPSL
+322 ILGTLSPKIYIPSL

-342 GYVIAHEKAHLKR
+342 SYVIAHEKAHLKR

-389 LACDERVIADK
+389 IACDERVIADK

-443 YKKPAFWLVLAAI
+443 YKKPAFWLVLAAV

-479 VAGENIDESSSAE
+479 AADENIDESSSAE

-517 AVPGYSFSNDG
+517 AMPGYSFSYSEDG
-528 DSIDIINDAT
+528 IDIAYDEF
-538 GERSFIY
+538 GEKVYLRSLQM
-545 SYEIPQ
+545 SS
-551 PLGTYDD
+551 LSGTYGELRTSDK
-558 LKHNDTPGKWGMA
+558 LQKWGMQYK
-571 LSGTLEEYIDGE
+571 GTLEEYIDGE
-583 VGVTIYNYN
+583 VGVSIYKYDETA
-592 KMISPAENQEPGEGY
+592 SASESEEPGEGY
-607 FIVFGSPE
+607 FIIFGSTQ
-615 SDTVWMM
+615 SGTVWTLT
-622 MLPVGSTRA
+622 LPVGAARTV
-631 EADEL
+631 ADRF
-636 IKAVH
+636 INAAH
-641 LELSKVLAYDGWQV
+641 LTLEKNQYAYH
-655 WVDAVPGYSFSNNE
+655 
-669 DSIGITDEKSA
+669 I
-680 ETFFLSS
+680 
-687 HKMSDGFGTYDE
+687 
-699 LKANEKLKLWGTQ
+699 
-712 LRSGTFEEY
+712 EY
-721 IDGEVGVSV
+721 
-730 YKYDETS
+730 
-737 ASGTDAAGE
+737 A
-746 GYFLI
+746 
-751 FGSSRNGTVWML
+751 
-763 KLPAGGTREEAD
+763 
-775 KFIKAVHLKLD
+775 
-786 CKGDANHI
+786 
-794 DYEGWNIEYVSQNNW
+794 GWNIAYEANDGW
-809 KGSCSDNVLNIT
+809 TGSYDGNILSIS
-821 NTEDSRSLSLIPYDE
+821 NSEDSRS
-836 SGNMYGYNYRRNE
+836 
-849 VSLLLWKIDNLIGY
+849 VSLVPYSEAGNRFLPDNGRQKESTELYTWKIENLRG
-863 RNKSLRT
+863 S
-870 NENYIRDIY
+870 RDSY
-879 YYEDNEVSDN
+879 
-889 KEYIVM
+889 KEYNGNIVRSIYSIAGNNDDNGKNGYVVI
-895 YSAVES
+895 YSAAES
-901 DIIWYIRFI
+901 DIVWYIRFSEE
-910 NDYSLDDVYDIID
+910 YSENDVYDIIG
-923 GINITSADALATWD
+923 GINISSADALAAWD
-937 GKLRYYDSKL
+937 GKLKYYDSKL
-947 PLTIYEQYER
+947 SLTVYEQYER
-957 AGDRLN
+957 AQDRID
-963 FLDANVTDDI
+963 FLGKWVLDENGAAVR
-973 VNPVKVFDL
+973 VFDL
-982 LAEELK
+982 LTEELK
-988 DGNPEL
+988 SANTGL
-994 YEKLKN
+994 YEKLKD
-1000 PVSSGQALLEINYT
+1000 PVSSVQALLEFNYT
-1014 SYKVYNYYSDFDDKI
+1014 SSVAYNYYSAFDGSR

-1034 TLDDGSLRAIKLE
+1034 TLDDGSRRAIE
-1047 YRDANGLW
+1047 VDYSETDGLW

-1129 LTMVIRDGEHVI
+1129 ETMVIRDGEHVI

-1221 YYLDDTGNI
+1221 YYLDDTGNV

>member
-1 MLFRRTD
+1 MLFRQAD

-102 QDMSGAVG
+102 PDISGAVG

-134 DNAAGNITAGNTA
+134 DNAAGNITVGDNAAGNITDGNTA

-164 NIADKNNM
+164 NIADENNM
-172 SGNMTYGNAA
+172 SGNMTNGNAA
-182 TGSITDGDIVDGN
+182 TGSLTDGDIVDGN

-200 IPNLSSGNDMQG
+200 IPNISS
-212 GTADRV
+212 
-218 NNGGLND
+218 
-225 ISGGNFKGNLDN
+225 FKGNLDN

-245 ATSDNQKAAAGNP
+245 ATSGDQKAAAGNV
-258 GYTAILAGKLGGI
+258 GYRAILAGKLGGI

-278 IWTAGC
+278 IWAAGC
-284 VILLLYTVGAYILL
+284 VILLLYAVCSYILL

-322 ILGIFSPKIYIPSL
+322 ILGTLSPKIYIPSL

-443 YKKPAFWLVLAAI
+443 YKKPAFWLVLAAV

-479 VAGENIDESSSAE
+479 AAGENIDESSSAE

-517 AVPGYSFSNDG
+517 AMQDSSFSYSEDG
-528 DSIDIINDAT
+528 IDIAY
-538 GERSFIY
+538 GEFGEKAYLRSLQM
-545 SYEIPQ
+545 SS
-551 PLGTYDD
+551 LSGTYGELRTSDK
-558 LKHNDTPGKWGMA
+558 LQKWGMQYK
-571 LSGTLEEYIDGE
+571 GTLEEYIDGE
-583 VGVTIYNYN
+583 VGVSIYKYDETA
-592 KMISPAENQEPGEGY
+592 SASESEEPGEGY
-607 FIVFGSPE
+607 FIIFGSTQ
-615 SDTVWMM
+615 SCTVWTLT
-622 MLPVGSTRA
+622 LPVGATRTV
-631 EADEL
+631 ADRF
-636 IKAVH
+636 INAAH
-641 LELSKVLAYDGWQV
+641 LTLEKNQYAYH
-655 WVDAVPGYSFSNNE
+655 
-669 DSIGITDEKSA
+669 I
-680 ETFFLSS
+680 
-687 HKMSDGFGTYDE
+687 
-699 LKANEKLKLWGTQ
+699 
-712 LRSGTFEEY
+712 EY
-721 IDGEVGVSV
+721 
-730 YKYDETS
+730 
-737 ASGTDAAGE
+737 A
-746 GYFLI
+746 
-751 FGSSRNGTVWML
+751 
-763 KLPAGGTREEAD
+763 
-775 KFIKAVHLKLD
+775 
-786 CKGDANHI
+786 
-794 DYEGWNIEYVSQNNW
+794 GWNIAYEANDGW
-809 KGSCSDNVLNIT
+809 TGSYDGNILSIS
-821 NTEDSRSLSLIPYDE
+821 NSEDSRS
-836 SGNMYGYNYRRNE
+836 
-849 VSLLLWKIDNLIGY
+849 VSLVPYSEAGNRFLPDNGRQKESTELYTWKIENLRG
-863 RNKSLRT
+863 S
-870 NENYIRDIY
+870 RDSY
-879 YYEDNEVSDN
+879 
-889 KEYIVM
+889 KEYNGNIVRSIYSIAGNNDDNGKNGYVVI
-895 YSAVES
+895 YSAAES
-901 DIIWYIRFI
+901 DIVWYIRFSEE
-910 NDYSLDDVYDIID
+910 YSENDVYDIIG
-923 GINITSADALATWD
+923 GINISSADALAAWD
-937 GKLRYYDSKL
+937 GKLKYYDSKL
-947 PLTIYEQYER
+947 SLTVYEQYER
-957 AGDRLN
+957 AQDRID
-963 FLDANVTDDI
+963 FLGKWVLDENGAV
-973 VNPVKVFDL
+973 VRVFDL
-982 LAEELK
+982 LTEELK
-988 DGNPEL
+988 SANTDL
-994 YEKLKN
+994 YEKLKD
-1000 PVSSGQALLEINYT
+1000 PVSSVQALLEFNYT
-1014 SYKVYNYYSDFDDKI
+1014 SSVVYNYYSAFDGSR

-1034 TLDDGSLRAIKLE
+1034 TLDDGSRRAIE
-1047 YRDANGLW
+1047 VDYSETDGLW

-1104 DVSDNYVILDSV
+1104 DVSDNYVILDSA

-1129 LTMVIRDGEHVI
+1129 ETMVIRDGEHVI
-1141 PVWTNW
+1141 PVWTYW

-1161 YDNDGAY
+1161 YDNDGVC

-1221 YYLDDTGNI
+1221 YYLDDTGNV

>member
-1 MLFRRTD
+1 MLFRQAD
-8 VWETGVKMADVFYK
+8 VWETGVKMTDVFYK

-121 NADMASGKLNNEI
+121 NADMVSGKLNNEI
-134 DNAAGNITAGNTA
+134 DNAAGNITVGDNAAGNITAGNTA
-147 GGNITGGSV
+147 DGNITGGSV

-182 TGSITDGDIVDGN
+182 TGSLTDGDIVDGN

-200 IPNLSSGNDMQG
+200 IPNISS
-212 GTADRV
+212 
-218 NNGGLND
+218 
-225 ISGGNFKGNLDN
+225 FKGNLDN

-245 ATSDNQKAAAGNP
+245 ATSDNQKVAAGNP

-284 VILLLYTVGAYILL
+284 VILLLYAVCSYILL

-322 ILGIFSPKIYIPSL
+322 ILGTLSPKIYIPSL

-443 YKKPAFWLVLAAI
+443 YKKPAFWLVLAAV

-479 VAGENIDESSSAE
+479 AAGENIDESSSAE
-492 PDSEKLVA
+492 PDSEKSVA

-517 AVPGYSFSNDG
+517 AMPGYSFSYSEDG
-528 DSIDIINDAT
+528 IDIAY
-538 GERSFIY
+538 GEFGEKAYLRSLQM
-545 SYEIPQ
+545 SS
-551 PLGTYDD
+551 LSGTYGELRTSDK
-558 LKHNDTPGKWGMA
+558 LQRWGMQYK
-571 LSGTLEEYIDGE
+571 GTLEEYIDGE
-583 VGVTIYNYN
+583 VGVSIYKYDETA
-592 KMISPAENQEPGEGY
+592 SASESEEPGEGY
-607 FIVFGSPE
+607 FIIFGSTQ
-615 SDTVWMM
+615 SGTVWTLT
-622 MLPVGSTRA
+622 LPVGATRTV
-631 EADEL
+631 ADRF
-636 IKAVH
+636 INAAH
-641 LELSKVLAYDGWQV
+641 LTLEKNQYAYH
-655 WVDAVPGYSFSNNE
+655 
-669 DSIGITDEKSA
+669 I
-680 ETFFLSS
+680 
-687 HKMSDGFGTYDE
+687 
-699 LKANEKLKLWGTQ
+699 
-712 LRSGTFEEY
+712 EY
-721 IDGEVGVSV
+721 
-730 YKYDETS
+730 
-737 ASGTDAAGE
+737 A
-746 GYFLI
+746 
-751 FGSSRNGTVWML
+751 
-763 KLPAGGTREEAD
+763 
-775 KFIKAVHLKLD
+775 
-786 CKGDANHI
+786 
-794 DYEGWNIEYVSQNNW
+794 GWNIAYEAHDGW
-809 KGSCSDNVLNIT
+809 TGSYDGNILSIS
-821 NTEDSRSLSLIPYDE
+821 NSEDSRS
-836 SGNMYGYNYRRNE
+836 
-849 VSLLLWKIDNLIGY
+849 VSLVPYSEAGNRFLPDNGRQKESTELYTWKIENLRG
-863 RNKSLRT
+863 S
-870 NENYIRDIY
+870 RDSY
-879 YYEDNEVSDN
+879 
-889 KEYIVM
+889 KEYNGNIVRSIYSIAGNNDDNGKNGYVVI
-895 YSAVES
+895 YSAAES
-901 DIIWYIRFI
+901 DIVWYIRFSEE
-910 NDYSLDDVYDIID
+910 YSENDVYDIIG
-923 GINITSADALATWD
+923 GINISSADALAAWD
-937 GKLRYYDSKL
+937 GKLKYYDSKL
-947 PLTIYEQYER
+947 SLTVYEQYER
-957 AGDRLN
+957 AQDRID
-963 FLDANVTDDI
+963 FLGKWVLDENGAAVR
-973 VNPVKVFDL
+973 VFDL
-982 LAEELK
+982 LTEELK
-988 DGNPEL
+988 SANTGL
-994 YEKLKN
+994 YEKLKD
-1000 PVSSGQALLEINYT
+1000 PVSSVQALLEFNYT
-1014 SYKVYNYYSDFDDKI
+1014 SSVVYNYYSAFDGSR

-1034 TLDDGSLRAIKLE
+1034 TLDDGSRRAIE
-1047 YRDANGLW
+1047 VDYSETDGLW

-1104 DVSDNYVILDSV
+1104 DVSDNYVILDSA

-1129 LTMVIRDGEHVI
+1129 ETMVIRDGEHVI

-1221 YYLDDTGNI
+1221 YYLDDTGNV

-1292 SVYDEDMIPYNVV
+1292 SVYDEDMISYNVV

>member
-1 MLFRRTD
+1 LLFRQAD

-102 QDMSGAVG
+102 PDISGAVG

-172 SGNMTYGNAA
+172 SGNIPNISNGNAMA
-182 TGSITDGDIVDGN
+182 VDN
-195 INAGN
+195 
-200 IPNLSSGNDMQG
+200 P
-212 GTADRV
+212 DRV

-225 ISGGNFKGNLDN
+225 ISGGNFEGNLDN

-245 ATSDNQKAAAGNP
+245 ATYAAQKAAAGNV
-258 GYTAILAGKLGGI
+258 GYRAILAGKLGGI

-284 VILLLYTVGAYILL
+284 VILLLYAVCSYILL

-322 ILGIFSPKIYIPSL
+322 ILGILSPKIYIPSL

-342 GYVIAHEKAHLKR
+342 SYVIAHEKAHLKR

-443 YKKPAFWLVLAAI
+443 YKKPAFWLVLAAV

-479 VAGENIDESSSAE
+479 AAGENIDESSSAE
-492 PDSEKLVA
+492 PDSEKSVA

-517 AVPGYSFSNDG
+517 AMPGYSFSYSEDG
-528 DSIDIINDAT
+528 IDIAY
-538 GERSFIY
+538 GEFGEKAYLRSLQM
-545 SYEIPQ
+545 SS
-551 PLGTYDD
+551 LSGTYGELRTSDK
-558 LKHNDTPGKWGMA
+558 LQRWGMQYK
-571 LSGTLEEYIDGE
+571 GTLEEYIDGE
-583 VGVTIYNYN
+583 VGVSIYKYDETA
-592 KMISPAENQEPGEGY
+592 SASESEEPGEGY
-607 FIVFGSPE
+607 FIIFGSTQ
-615 SDTVWMM
+615 SGTVWTLT
-622 MLPVGSTRA
+622 LPVGATRTV
-631 EADEL
+631 ADRF
-636 IKAVH
+636 INAAH
-641 LELSKVLAYDGWQV
+641 LTLEKNQYAYH
-655 WVDAVPGYSFSNNE
+655 
-669 DSIGITDEKSA
+669 I
-680 ETFFLSS
+680 
-687 HKMSDGFGTYDE
+687 
-699 LKANEKLKLWGTQ
+699 
-712 LRSGTFEEY
+712 EY
-721 IDGEVGVSV
+721 
-730 YKYDETS
+730 
-737 ASGTDAAGE
+737 A
-746 GYFLI
+746 
-751 FGSSRNGTVWML
+751 
-763 KLPAGGTREEAD
+763 
-775 KFIKAVHLKLD
+775 
-786 CKGDANHI
+786 
-794 DYEGWNIEYVSQNNW
+794 GWNIAYEANDGW
-809 KGSCSDNVLNIT
+809 TGSYDGNILSIS
-821 NTEDSRSLSLIPYDE
+821 NSEDSRS
-836 SGNMYGYNYRRNE
+836 
-849 VSLLLWKIDNLIGY
+849 VSLVPYSEAGNRFLPDNGRQKESTELYTWKIENLRG
-863 RNKSLRT
+863 S
-870 NENYIRDIY
+870 RDSY
-879 YYEDNEVSDN
+879 
-889 KEYIVM
+889 KEYNGNIVRSIYSIAGNNDDNGKNGYVVI
-895 YSAVES
+895 YSAAES
-901 DIIWYIRFI
+901 DIVWYIRFSEE
-910 NDYSLDDVYDIID
+910 YSENDVYDIIG
-923 GINITSADALATWD
+923 GINISSADALAAWD
-937 GKLRYYDSKL
+937 GKLKYYDSKL
-947 PLTIYEQYER
+947 SLTVYEQYER
-957 AGDRLN
+957 AQDRID
-963 FLDANVTDDI
+963 FLGKWVLDENGAAVR
-973 VNPVKVFDL
+973 VFDL
-982 LAEELK
+982 LTEELK
-988 DGNPEL
+988 SANTGL
-994 YEKLKN
+994 YEKLKD
-1000 PVSSGQALLEINYT
+1000 PVSSVQALLEFNYT
-1014 SYKVYNYYSDFDDKI
+1014 SSVVYNYYSAFDGSR

-1034 TLDDGSLRAIKLE
+1034 TLDDGSRRAIE
-1047 YRDANGLW
+1047 VDYSETDGLW

-1129 LTMVIRDGEHVI
+1129 ETMVIRDGEHVI
-1141 PVWTNW
+1141 PVWINW

-1221 YYLDDTGNI
+1221 YYLDDTGNV

>member
-1 MLFRRTD
+1 MLFRQAD

-134 DNAAGNITAGNTA
+134 DNAAGNITVGNTA

-182 TGSITDGDIVDGN
+182 TGSLTDGDIVDGN

-200 IPNLSSGNDMQG
+200 IPNISSGNDMQG

-218 NNGGLND
+218 NNGGIND
-225 ISGGNFKGNLDN
+225 ISGGNFEGNLDN

-284 VILLLYTVGAYILL
+284 VILLLYAVCSYILL

-365 ILLAVYWFNPLSWV
+365 ILLAMYWFNPLSWV

-435 TRIKTVLN
+435 TRIKMVLN
-443 YKKPAFWLVLAAI
+443 YKKPAFWLVLAAV

-509 NGWSVWFE
+509 NGWSVWFD
-517 AVPGYSFSNDG
+517 AMPGYSFSYSEDG
-528 DSIDIINDAT
+528 IDIAYDEF
-538 GERSFIY
+538 GEKAYLRSLQM
-545 SYEIPQ
+545 SS
-551 PLGTYDD
+551 LSGTYGELRTSDK
-558 LKHNDTPGKWGMA
+558 LQKWGMQYK
-571 LSGTLEEYIDGE
+571 GTLEEYIDGE
-583 VGVTIYNYN
+583 VGVSIYKYDETA
-592 KMISPAENQEPGEGY
+592 SVSESEEPGEGY
-607 FIVFGSPE
+607 FIIFGSTQ
-615 SDTVWMM
+615 SGTVWTLT
-622 MLPVGSTRA
+622 LPVGATRTV
-631 EADEL
+631 ADRF
-636 IKAVH
+636 INAAH
-641 LELSKVLAYDGWQV
+641 LTLEKNQYAYH
-655 WVDAVPGYSFSNNE
+655 
-669 DSIGITDEKSA
+669 I
-680 ETFFLSS
+680 
-687 HKMSDGFGTYDE
+687 
-699 LKANEKLKLWGTQ
+699 
-712 LRSGTFEEY
+712 EY
-721 IDGEVGVSV
+721 
-730 YKYDETS
+730 
-737 ASGTDAAGE
+737 A
-746 GYFLI
+746 
-751 FGSSRNGTVWML
+751 
-763 KLPAGGTREEAD
+763 
-775 KFIKAVHLKLD
+775 
-786 CKGDANHI
+786 
-794 DYEGWNIEYVSQNNW
+794 GWNIAYEANDGW
-809 KGSCSDNVLNIT
+809 TGSYDGNILSIS
-821 NTEDSRSLSLIPYDE
+821 NSEDSRS
-836 SGNMYGYNYRRNE
+836 
-849 VSLLLWKIDNLIGY
+849 VSLVPYSEAGNRFLPDNGRQKESTELYTWKIENLRG
-863 RNKSLRT
+863 S
-870 NENYIRDIY
+870 RDSY
-879 YYEDNEVSDN
+879 
-889 KEYIVM
+889 KEYNGNIVRSIYSIAGNNDDNGKNGYVVI
-895 YSAVES
+895 YSAAES
-901 DIIWYIRFI
+901 DIVWYIRFSEE
-910 NDYSLDDVYDIID
+910 YSENDVYDIIG
-923 GINITSADALATWD
+923 GINISSADALAAWD
-937 GKLRYYDSKL
+937 GKLKYYDSKL
-947 PLTIYEQYER
+947 SLTVYEQYER
-957 AGDRLN
+957 AQDRID
-963 FLDANVTDDI
+963 FLGKWVLDENGAAVR
-973 VNPVKVFDL
+973 VFDL
-982 LAEELK
+982 LTEELK
-988 DGNPEL
+988 SANTGL
-994 YEKLKN
+994 YEKLKD
-1000 PVSSGQALLEINYT
+1000 PVSSVQALLEFNYT
-1014 SYKVYNYYSDFDDKI
+1014 SSVVYNYYSAFDGSR

-1034 TLDDGSLRAIKLE
+1034 TLDDGSQRAIE
-1047 YRDANGLW
+1047 VDYSETDGLW

-1129 LTMVIRDGEHVI
+1129 ETMVIRDGEHVI
-1141 PVWTNW
+1141 PVWTYW

-1161 YDNDGAY
+1161 YDNDGVY

-1221 YYLDDTGNI
+1221 YYLDDTGNV

>member
-1 MLFRRTD
+1 MT
-8 VWETGVKMADVFYK
+8 DVFYK

-34 LAIVVLRI
+34 IAIVVLRI

-102 QDMSGAVG
+102 PDMSGAVG
-110 GALDN
+110 GALDS

-134 DNAAGNITAGNTA
+134 DNAAGNITVGDNAAGNITAGNTA

-172 SGNMTYGNAA
+172 SGN
-182 TGSITDGDIVDGN
+182 
-195 INAGN
+195 
-200 IPNLSSGNDMQG
+200 IPNISSGNDMQG
-212 GTADRV
+212 GTADRG

-225 ISGGNFKGNLDN
+225 ISGGNFEGNLDN
-237 ADNNLSGA
+237 EDNNLSGA
-245 ATSDNQKAAAGNP
+245 ATYGAQKAAAGNL

-284 VILLLYTVGAYILL
+284 VILLLYAVCSYILL

-443 YKKPAFWLVLAAI
+443 YKKPAFWLVLAAV

-479 VAGENIDESSSAE
+479 AAGENIDESSSAE

-517 AVPGYSFSNDG
+517 AMQDSSFSYSEDG
-528 DSIDIINDAT
+528 IDIAY
-538 GERSFIY
+538 GEFGEKAYLRSLQM
-545 SYEIPQ
+545 SS
-551 PLGTYDD
+551 LSGTYGELRTSDK
-558 LKHNDTPGKWGMA
+558 LQKWGMQYK
-571 LSGTLEEYIDGE
+571 GTLEEYIDGE
-583 VGVTIYNYN
+583 VGVSIYKYDETA
-592 KMISPAENQEPGEGY
+592 SASESEEPGEGY
-607 FIVFGSPE
+607 FIIFGSTQ
-615 SDTVWMM
+615 SGTVWTLT
-622 MLPVGSTRA
+622 LPVGATRTV
-631 EADEL
+631 ADRF
-636 IKAVH
+636 INAAH
-641 LELSKVLAYDGWQV
+641 LTLEKNQYAYH
-655 WVDAVPGYSFSNNE
+655 
-669 DSIGITDEKSA
+669 I
-680 ETFFLSS
+680 
-687 HKMSDGFGTYDE
+687 
-699 LKANEKLKLWGTQ
+699 
-712 LRSGTFEEY
+712 EY
-721 IDGEVGVSV
+721 
-730 YKYDETS
+730 
-737 ASGTDAAGE
+737 A
-746 GYFLI
+746 
-751 FGSSRNGTVWML
+751 
-763 KLPAGGTREEAD
+763 
-775 KFIKAVHLKLD
+775 
-786 CKGDANHI
+786 
-794 DYEGWNIEYVSQNNW
+794 GWNIAYEAHDGW
-809 KGSCSDNVLNIT
+809 TGSYDGNILSIS
-821 NTEDSRSLSLIPYDE
+821 NSEDSRS
-836 SGNMYGYNYRRNE
+836 
-849 VSLLLWKIDNLIGY
+849 VSLVPYSEAGNRFLPDNGRQKESTELYTWKIENLRG
-863 RNKSLRT
+863 S
-870 NENYIRDIY
+870 RDSY
-879 YYEDNEVSDN
+879 
-889 KEYIVM
+889 KEYNGNIVRSIYSIAGNNDDNGKNGYVVI
-895 YSAVES
+895 YSAAES
-901 DIIWYIRFI
+901 DIVWYIRFSEE
-910 NDYSLDDVYDIID
+910 YSENDVYDIIG
-923 GINITSADALATWD
+923 GINISSADALAAWD
-937 GKLRYYDSKL
+937 GKLKYYDSKL
-947 PLTIYEQYER
+947 SLTVYEQYER
-957 AGDRLN
+957 AQDRID
-963 FLDANVTDDI
+963 FLGKWVLDENGAAVR
-973 VNPVKVFDL
+973 VFDL
-982 LAEELK
+982 LTEELK
-988 DGNPEL
+988 SANTGL
-994 YEKLKN
+994 YEKLKD
-1000 PVSSGQALLEINYT
+1000 PVSSVQALLEFNYT
-1014 SYKVYNYYSDFDDKI
+1014 SSVVYNYYSAFDGSR

-1034 TLDDGSLRAIKLE
+1034 TLDDGSRRAIE
-1047 YRDANGLW
+1047 VDYSETDGLW

-1129 LTMVIRDGEHVI
+1129 ETMVIRDGEHVI

-1221 YYLDDTGNI
+1221 YYLDDTGNV

-1254 YNESFDGIDFG
+1254 YNESFDGINFG

-1292 SVYDEDMIPYNVV
+1292 SVYDEDVIPYNVV

>member
-1 MLFRRTD
+1 MLFRQAD

-102 QDMSGAVG
+102 PDMSGAVG

-172 SGNMTYGNAA
+172 SGN
-182 TGSITDGDIVDGN
+182 
-195 INAGN
+195 
-200 IPNLSSGNDMQG
+200 IPNISSGNDMQG

-284 VILLLYTVGAYILL
+284 VILLLYAVGSYILL

-443 YKKPAFWLVLAAI
+443 YKKPAFWLVLAAV

-517 AVPGYSFSNDG
+517 AVPGYSFSYSKDG
-528 DSIDIINDAT
+528 IDIAYDEF
-538 GERSFIY
+538 GEKAYLRSMQM
-545 SYEIPQ
+545 SS
-551 PLGTYDD
+551 LSGTYGELRTSDK
-558 LKHNDTPGKWGMA
+558 LQKWGMQYK
-571 LSGTLEEYIDGE
+571 GTLEEYIDGE
-583 VGVTIYNYN
+583 VGVSIYKYDETA
-592 KMISPAENQEPGEGY
+592 SASESEEPGEGY
-607 FIVFGSPE
+607 FIIFGSTQ
-615 SDTVWMM
+615 SGTVWTLT
-622 MLPVGSTRA
+622 LPVGATRTV
-631 EADEL
+631 ADRF
-636 IKAVH
+636 INAAH
-641 LELSKVLAYDGWQV
+641 LTLEKNQYAYH
-655 WVDAVPGYSFSNNE
+655 
-669 DSIGITDEKSA
+669 I
-680 ETFFLSS
+680 
-687 HKMSDGFGTYDE
+687 
-699 LKANEKLKLWGTQ
+699 
-712 LRSGTFEEY
+712 EY
-721 IDGEVGVSV
+721 
-730 YKYDETS
+730 
-737 ASGTDAAGE
+737 A
-746 GYFLI
+746 
-751 FGSSRNGTVWML
+751 
-763 KLPAGGTREEAD
+763 
-775 KFIKAVHLKLD
+775 
-786 CKGDANHI
+786 
-794 DYEGWNIEYVSQNNW
+794 GWNIAYEAHDGW
-809 KGSCSDNVLNIT
+809 TGSYDGNILSIS
-821 NTEDSRSLSLIPYDE
+821 NSEDSRS
-836 SGNMYGYNYRRNE
+836 
-849 VSLLLWKIDNLIGY
+849 VSLVPYSEAGNRFLPDNGRQKESTELYTWKIENLRG
-863 RNKSLRT
+863 S
-870 NENYIRDIY
+870 RDSY
-879 YYEDNEVSDN
+879 
-889 KEYIVM
+889 KEYNGNIVRSIYSIAGNNDDNGKNGYVVI
-895 YSAVES
+895 YSAAES
-901 DIIWYIRFI
+901 DIVWYIRFSEE
-910 NDYSLDDVYDIID
+910 YSENDVYDIIG
-923 GINITSADALATWD
+923 GINISSADALAAWD
-937 GKLRYYDSKL
+937 GKLKYYDSKL
-947 PLTIYEQYER
+947 SLTVYEQYER
-957 AGDRLN
+957 AQDRID
-963 FLDANVTDDI
+963 FLGKWVLDENGAAVR
-973 VNPVKVFDL
+973 VFDL
-982 LAEELK
+982 LTEELK
-988 DGNPEL
+988 SANTGL
-994 YEKLKN
+994 YEKLKD
-1000 PVSSGQALLEINYT
+1000 PVSSVQALLEFNYT
-1014 SYKVYNYYSDFDDKI
+1014 SSVVYNYYSAFDGSR

-1034 TLDDGSLRAIKLE
+1034 TLDDGSRRAIE
-1047 YRDANGLW
+1047 VDYSETDGLW

-1129 LTMVIRDGEHVI
+1129 ETMVIRDGEHVI
-1141 PVWTNW
+1141 PVWTYW

-1161 YDNDGAY
+1161 YDNDGVY

-1195 KENSEEDFYSIK
+1195 KENSEEYFYSIK

-1221 YYLDDTGNI
+1221 YYLDDTGNV

>member
-1 MLFRRTD
+1 MLFRQAD
-8 VWETGVKMADVFYK
+8 VWETGVKMTDVFYK

-172 SGNMTYGNAA
+172 SGN
-182 TGSITDGDIVDGN
+182 
-195 INAGN
+195 
-200 IPNLSSGNDMQG
+200 IPNISSGNDMQG

-225 ISGGNFKGNLDN
+225 ISGGNFEGNLDN

-284 VILLLYTVGAYILL
+284 VILLLYAVCSYILL

-443 YKKPAFWLVLAAI
+443 YKKPAFWLVLAAV

-479 VAGENIDESSSAE
+479 AAGENIDESSSAE

-517 AVPGYSFSNDG
+517 AMPGYSFSYSEDG
-528 DSIDIINDAT
+528 IDIAYDEF
-538 GERSFIY
+538 GEKAYLRSLQM
-545 SYEIPQ
+545 SS
-551 PLGTYDD
+551 LSGTYGELRTSDK
-558 LKHNDTPGKWGMA
+558 LQKWGMQYK
-571 LSGTLEEYIDGE
+571 GTLEEYIDGE
-583 VGVTIYNYN
+583 VGVSIYKYDETA
-592 KMISPAENQEPGEGY
+592 SVSESEEPGEGY
-607 FIVFGSPE
+607 FIIFGSTQ
-615 SDTVWMM
+615 SGTVWTLT
-622 MLPVGSTRA
+622 LPVGATRTV
-631 EADEL
+631 ADRF
-636 IKAVH
+636 INAAH
-641 LELSKVLAYDGWQV
+641 LTLEKNQYAYH
-655 WVDAVPGYSFSNNE
+655 
-669 DSIGITDEKSA
+669 I
-680 ETFFLSS
+680 
-687 HKMSDGFGTYDE
+687 
-699 LKANEKLKLWGTQ
+699 
-712 LRSGTFEEY
+712 EY
-721 IDGEVGVSV
+721 
-730 YKYDETS
+730 
-737 ASGTDAAGE
+737 A
-746 GYFLI
+746 
-751 FGSSRNGTVWML
+751 
-763 KLPAGGTREEAD
+763 
-775 KFIKAVHLKLD
+775 
-786 CKGDANHI
+786 
-794 DYEGWNIEYVSQNNW
+794 GWNIAYEANDGW
-809 KGSCSDNVLNIT
+809 TGSYDGNILSIS
-821 NTEDSRSLSLIPYDE
+821 NSEDSRS
-836 SGNMYGYNYRRNE
+836 
-849 VSLLLWKIDNLIGY
+849 VSLVPYSEAGNRFLPDNGRQKESTELYTWKIENLRG
-863 RNKSLRT
+863 S
-870 NENYIRDIY
+870 RDSY
-879 YYEDNEVSDN
+879 
-889 KEYIVM
+889 KEYNGNIVRSIYSIAGNNDDNWKNGYVVI
-895 YSAVES
+895 YSAAES
-901 DIIWYIRFI
+901 DIVWYIRFSEE
-910 NDYSLDDVYDIID
+910 YSENDVYDIIG
-923 GINITSADALATWD
+923 GINISSADALAAWD
-937 GKLRYYDSKL
+937 GKLKYYDSKL
-947 PLTIYEQYER
+947 SLTVYEQYER
-957 AGDRLN
+957 AQDRID
-963 FLDANVTDDI
+963 FLGKWVLDENGAAVR
-973 VNPVKVFDL
+973 VFDL
-982 LAEELK
+982 LTEELK
-988 DGNPEL
+988 SANTGL
-994 YEKLKN
+994 YEKLKD
-1000 PVSSGQALLEINYT
+1000 PVSSVQALLEFNYT
-1014 SYKVYNYYSDFDDKI
+1014 SSVVYNYYSAFDGSR

-1034 TLDDGSLRAIKLE
+1034 TLDDGSRRAIE
-1047 YRDANGLW
+1047 VDYSETDGLW

-1129 LTMVIRDGEHVI
+1129 ETMVIRDGEHVI
-1141 PVWTNW
+1141 PVWTYW

-1161 YDNDGAY
+1161 YDNDGVY

-1221 YYLDDTGNI
+1221 YYLDDTGNV

>member
-1 MLFRRTD
+1 MLFRQTD
-8 VWETGVKMADVFYK
+8 AWETGVKMTDVFYK

-147 GGNITGGSV
+147 DGNITGGSV

-172 SGNMTYGNAA
+172 SGN
-182 TGSITDGDIVDGN
+182 
-195 INAGN
+195 
-200 IPNLSSGNDMQG
+200 IPNISSGNDMQG

-225 ISGGNFKGNLDN
+225 ISGGNFEGNLDN
-237 ADNNLSGA
+237 ADNNLRGA
-245 ATSDNQKAAAGNP
+245 ATYGDQKAAAGNP

-284 VILLLYTVGAYILL
+284 VILLLYAVCSYILL
-298 RRKTGAAFN
+298 KRKTGAAFN

-322 ILGIFSPKIYIPSL
+322 ILGTLSPKIYIPSL

-443 YKKPAFWLVLAAI
+443 YKKPAFWLVLAAV

-479 VAGENIDESSSAE
+479 AAGENIDESSSAE
-492 PDSEKLVA
+492 PDSEKSVA

-517 AVPGYSFSNDG
+517 AMQDSSFSYSEDG
-528 DSIDIINDAT
+528 IDIAY
-538 GERSFIY
+538 GEFGEKAYLRSLQM
-545 SYEIPQ
+545 SS
-551 PLGTYDD
+551 LSGTYGELRTSDK
-558 LKHNDTPGKWGMA
+558 LQKWGMQYK
-571 LSGTLEEYIDGE
+571 GTLEEYIDGE
-583 VGVTIYNYN
+583 VGVSIYKYDETA
-592 KMISPAENQEPGEGY
+592 SASESEEPGEGY
-607 FIVFGSPE
+607 FIIFGSTQ
-615 SDTVWMM
+615 SGTVWTLT
-622 MLPVGSTRA
+622 LPVGATRTV
-631 EADEL
+631 ADRF
-636 IKAVH
+636 INAAH
-641 LELSKVLAYDGWQV
+641 LTLEKNQYAYH
-655 WVDAVPGYSFSNNE
+655 
-669 DSIGITDEKSA
+669 I
-680 ETFFLSS
+680 
-687 HKMSDGFGTYDE
+687 
-699 LKANEKLKLWGTQ
+699 
-712 LRSGTFEEY
+712 EY
-721 IDGEVGVSV
+721 
-730 YKYDETS
+730 
-737 ASGTDAAGE
+737 A
-746 GYFLI
+746 
-751 FGSSRNGTVWML
+751 
-763 KLPAGGTREEAD
+763 
-775 KFIKAVHLKLD
+775 
-786 CKGDANHI
+786 
-794 DYEGWNIEYVSQNNW
+794 GWNIAYEAHDGW
-809 KGSCSDNVLNIT
+809 TGSYDGNILSIS
-821 NTEDSRSLSLIPYDE
+821 NSEDSRS
-836 SGNMYGYNYRRNE
+836 
-849 VSLLLWKIDNLIGY
+849 VSLVPYSEAGNRFLPDNGRQKESTELYTWKIENLRG
-863 RNKSLRT
+863 S
-870 NENYIRDIY
+870 RDSY
-879 YYEDNEVSDN
+879 
-889 KEYIVM
+889 KEYNGNIVRSIYSIAGNNDDNGKNGYVVI
-895 YSAVES
+895 YSAAES
-901 DIIWYIRFI
+901 DIVWYIRFSEE
-910 NDYSLDDVYDIID
+910 YSENDVYDIIG
-923 GINITSADALATWD
+923 GINISSADALAAWD
-937 GKLRYYDSKL
+937 GKLKYYDSKL
-947 PLTIYEQYER
+947 SLTVYEQYER
-957 AGDRLN
+957 AQDRID
-963 FLDANVTDDI
+963 FLGKWVLDENGAAVR
-973 VNPVKVFDL
+973 VFDL
-982 LAEELK
+982 LTEELK
-988 DGNPEL
+988 SANTGL
-994 YEKLKN
+994 YEKLKD
-1000 PVSSGQALLEINYT
+1000 PVSSVQALLEFNYT
-1014 SYKVYNYYSDFDDKI
+1014 SSVVYNYYSAFDGSR

-1034 TLDDGSLRAIKLE
+1034 TLDDGSRRAIE
-1047 YRDANGLW
+1047 VDYSETDGLW

-1141 PVWTNW
+1141 PVWTSW
-1147 MSPHMVMPQIHYGD
+1147 MSPHMYIPEIYCAD
-1161 YDNDGAY
+1161 YDNDGVY
-1168 EYAIWSNMDTGTGVS
+1168 EYAIRTHMTTGAGIS

-1221 YYLDDTGNI
+1221 YYLDDTGNV

>member
-1 MLFRRTD
+1 
-8 VWETGVKMADVFYK
+8 MADVFYK

-34 LAIVVLRI
+34 LAVVVLRI

-102 QDMSGAVG
+102 PDMRGAVG

-172 SGNMTYGNAA
+172 SGN
-182 TGSITDGDIVDGN
+182 
-195 INAGN
+195 
-200 IPNLSSGNDMQG
+200 IPNISSGNDMQG

-225 ISGGNFKGNLDN
+225 ISGGNFEGNLDN

-245 ATSDNQKAAAGNP
+245 ATSGDQKAAAGNP

-284 VILLLYTVGAYILL
+284 VILLLYAVCSYILL
-298 RRKTGAAFN
+298 KRKTGAAFN

-322 ILGIFSPKIYIPSL
+322 ILGTLSPKIYIPSL

-443 YKKPAFWLVLAAI
+443 YKKPAFWLVLAAV

-479 VAGENIDESSSAE
+479 AAGENIDESSSAE

-517 AVPGYSFSNDG
+517 AVQDSSFSYSEDG
-528 DSIDIINDAT
+528 IDIAY
-538 GERSFIY
+538 GEFGEKAYLRSLQM
-545 SYEIPQ
+545 SS
-551 PLGTYDD
+551 LSGTYGELRTSDK
-558 LKHNDTPGKWGMA
+558 LQKWGMQYK
-571 LSGTLEEYIDGE
+571 GTLEEYIDGE
-583 VGVTIYNYN
+583 VGV
-592 KMISPAENQEPGEGY
+592 
-607 FIVFGSPE
+607 
-615 SDTVWMM
+615 
-622 MLPVGSTRA
+622 
-631 EADEL
+631 
-636 IKAVH
+636 
-641 LELSKVLAYDGWQV
+641 
-655 WVDAVPGYSFSNNE
+655 
-669 DSIGITDEKSA
+669 SI
-680 ETFFLSS
+680 
-687 HKMSDGFGTYDE
+687 
-699 LKANEKLKLWGTQ
+699 
-712 LRSGTFEEY
+712 
-721 IDGEVGVSV
+721 
-730 YKYDETS
+730 YKYDETAS
-737 ASGTDAAGE
+737 ASESEEPGD
-746 GYFLI
+746 GYFII
-751 FGSSRNGTVWML
+751 FGSTQSGTVWTL
-763 KLPAGGTREEAD
+763 TLPVGATRTVAD
-775 KFIKAVHLKLD
+775 RFINAAHLTLEKNQY
-786 CKGDANHI
+786 AYHI
-794 DYEGWNIEYVSQNNW
+794 EYAGWNIAYEAHDGW
-809 KGSCSDNVLNIT
+809 TGSYDGNILSIS
-821 NTEDSRSLSLIPYDE
+821 NSEDSRS
-836 SGNMYGYNYRRNE
+836 
-849 VSLLLWKIDNLIGY
+849 VSLVPYSEAGNRFLPDNGRQKESTELYTWKIENLRG
-863 RNKSLRT
+863 S
-870 NENYIRDIY
+870 RDSY
-879 YYEDNEVSDN
+879 
-889 KEYIVM
+889 KEYNGNIVRSIYSIAGNNDDNGKNGYVVI
-895 YSAVES
+895 YSAAES
-901 DIIWYIRFI
+901 DIVWYIRFSEE
-910 NDYSLDDVYDIID
+910 YSENDVYDIIG
-923 GINITSADALATWD
+923 GINISSADALAAWD
-937 GKLRYYDSKL
+937 GKLKYYDSKL
-947 PLTIYEQYER
+947 SLTVYEQYER
-957 AGDRLN
+957 AQDRID
-963 FLDANVTDDI
+963 FLGKWVLDENGAV
-973 VNPVKVFDL
+973 VRVFDL
-982 LAEELK
+982 LTEELK
-988 DGNPEL
+988 SANTDL
-994 YEKLKN
+994 YEKLKD
-1000 PVSSGQALLEINYT
+1000 PVSSVQALLEFNYT
-1014 SYKVYNYYSDFDDKI
+1014 SSVVYNYYSAFDGSR

-1034 TLDDGSLRAIKLE
+1034 TLDDGSRRAIE
-1047 YRDANGLW
+1047 VDYSETDGLW

-1068 ESIVLVNKYM
+1068 ESIVLVNKYI

-1094 GVSEMGDTIF
+1094 SVSEMGDTIF
-1104 DVSDNYVILDSV
+1104 DVSDNYVILDSA

-1129 LTMVIRDGEHVI
+1129 ETMVIRDGEHVI
-1141 PVWTNW
+1141 PVWTYW

-1161 YDNDGAY
+1161 YDNDGVY

-1207 EYSDWGGDLDNAVS
+1207 EYSDWDSDLDNAVS
-1221 YYLDDTGNI
+1221 YYLDDTGNV

>member
-1 MLFRRTD
+1 MLFRQAD
-8 VWETGVKMADVFYK
+8 VWETGVKMTDVFYK

-134 DNAAGNITAGNTA
+134 DNAAGNITVGDNAAGNITAGNTA

-172 SGNMTYGNAA
+172 SGN
-182 TGSITDGDIVDGN
+182 
-195 INAGN
+195 
-200 IPNLSSGNDMQG
+200 IPNISSGNDMQG

-218 NNGGLND
+218 NNGGIND
-225 ISGGNFKGNLDN
+225 ISGGNFEGNLDN

-284 VILLLYTVGAYILL
+284 VILLLYAVCSYILL

-365 ILLAVYWFNPLSWV
+365 ILLAMYWFNPLSWV

-435 TRIKTVLN
+435 TRIKMVLN
-443 YKKPAFWLVLAAI
+443 YKKPAFWLVLAAV

-517 AVPGYSFSNDG
+517 AMPGYSFSYSEDG
-528 DSIDIINDAT
+528 IDIAYDEF
-538 GERSFIY
+538 GEKAYLRSLQM
-545 SYEIPQ
+545 SS
-551 PLGTYDD
+551 LSGTYGELRTSDK
-558 LKHNDTPGKWGMA
+558 LQKWGMQYK
-571 LSGTLEEYIDGE
+571 GTLEEYIDGE
-583 VGVTIYNYN
+583 VGVSIYKYDETA
-592 KMISPAENQEPGEGY
+592 SASESEEPGEGY
-607 FIVFGSPE
+607 FIIFGSTQ
-615 SDTVWMM
+615 SGTVWTLT
-622 MLPVGSTRA
+622 LPVGATRTV
-631 EADEL
+631 ADRF
-636 IKAVH
+636 INAAH
-641 LELSKVLAYDGWQV
+641 LTLEKNQYAYH
-655 WVDAVPGYSFSNNE
+655 
-669 DSIGITDEKSA
+669 I
-680 ETFFLSS
+680 
-687 HKMSDGFGTYDE
+687 
-699 LKANEKLKLWGTQ
+699 
-712 LRSGTFEEY
+712 EY
-721 IDGEVGVSV
+721 
-730 YKYDETS
+730 
-737 ASGTDAAGE
+737 A
-746 GYFLI
+746 
-751 FGSSRNGTVWML
+751 
-763 KLPAGGTREEAD
+763 
-775 KFIKAVHLKLD
+775 
-786 CKGDANHI
+786 
-794 DYEGWNIEYVSQNNW
+794 GWNIAYEAHDGW
-809 KGSCSDNVLNIT
+809 TGSYDGNILSIS
-821 NTEDSRSLSLIPYDE
+821 NSEDSRS
-836 SGNMYGYNYRRNE
+836 
-849 VSLLLWKIDNLIGY
+849 VSLVPYSEAGNRFLPDNGRQKESTELYTWKIENLRG
-863 RNKSLRT
+863 S
-870 NENYIRDIY
+870 RDSY
-879 YYEDNEVSDN
+879 
-889 KEYIVM
+889 KEYNGNIVRSIYSIAGNNDDNGKNGYVVI
-895 YSAVES
+895 YSAAES
-901 DIIWYIRFI
+901 DIVWYIRFSEE
-910 NDYSLDDVYDIID
+910 YSENDVYDIIG
-923 GINITSADALATWD
+923 GINISSADALAAWD
-937 GKLRYYDSKL
+937 GKLKYYDSKL
-947 PLTIYEQYER
+947 SLTVYEQYER
-957 AGDRLN
+957 AQDRID
-963 FLDANVTDDI
+963 FLGKWVLDENGAAVR
-973 VNPVKVFDL
+973 VFDL
-982 LAEELK
+982 LTEELK
-988 DGNPEL
+988 SANTGL
-994 YEKLKN
+994 YEKLKD
-1000 PVSSGQALLEINYT
+1000 PVSSVQALLEFNYT
-1014 SYKVYNYYSDFDDKI
+1014 SSVVYNYYSAFDGSR

-1034 TLDDGSLRAIKLE
+1034 TLDDGSRRAIE
-1047 YRDANGLW
+1047 VDYSETDGLW

-1129 LTMVIRDGEHVI
+1129 ETMVIRDGEHVI
-1141 PVWTNW
+1141 PVWTYW

-1161 YDNDGAY
+1161 YDNDGVY

-1221 YYLDDTGNI
+1221 YYLDDTGNV

>member
-1 MLFRRTD
+1 
-8 VWETGVKMADVFYK
+8 MADVFYK

-102 QDMSGAVG
+102 PDISGAVG

-172 SGNMTYGNAA
+172 SGNIPNISNGNAMA
-182 TGSITDGDIVDGN
+182 VDN
-195 INAGN
+195 
-200 IPNLSSGNDMQG
+200 P
-212 GTADRV
+212 DRV

-225 ISGGNFKGNLDN
+225 ISGGNFEGNLDN

-245 ATSDNQKAAAGNP
+245 ATYAAQKAAAGNV
-258 GYTAILAGKLGGI
+258 GYRAILAGKLGGI

-284 VILLLYTVGAYILL
+284 VILLLYAVCSYILL

-322 ILGIFSPKIYIPSL
+322 ILGILSPKIYIPSL

-342 GYVIAHEKAHLKR
+342 SYVIAHEKAHLKR

-443 YKKPAFWLVLAAI
+443 YKKPAFWLVLAAV

-479 VAGENIDESSSAE
+479 AAGENIDESSSAE
-492 PDSEKLVA
+492 PDSEKSVA

-517 AVPGYSFSNDG
+517 AMPGYSFSYSEDG
-528 DSIDIINDAT
+528 IDIAY
-538 GERSFIY
+538 GEFGEKAYLRSLQM
-545 SYEIPQ
+545 SS
-551 PLGTYDD
+551 LSGTYGELRTSDK
-558 LKHNDTPGKWGMA
+558 LQRWGMQYK
-571 LSGTLEEYIDGE
+571 GTLEEYIDGE
-583 VGVTIYNYN
+583 VGVSIYKYDETA
-592 KMISPAENQEPGEGY
+592 SASESEEPGEGY
-607 FIVFGSPE
+607 FIIFGSTQ
-615 SDTVWMM
+615 SGTVWTLT
-622 MLPVGSTRA
+622 LPVGATRTV
-631 EADEL
+631 ADRF
-636 IKAVH
+636 INAAH
-641 LELSKVLAYDGWQV
+641 LTLEKNQYAYH
-655 WVDAVPGYSFSNNE
+655 
-669 DSIGITDEKSA
+669 I
-680 ETFFLSS
+680 
-687 HKMSDGFGTYDE
+687 
-699 LKANEKLKLWGTQ
+699 
-712 LRSGTFEEY
+712 EY
-721 IDGEVGVSV
+721 
-730 YKYDETS
+730 
-737 ASGTDAAGE
+737 A
-746 GYFLI
+746 
-751 FGSSRNGTVWML
+751 
-763 KLPAGGTREEAD
+763 
-775 KFIKAVHLKLD
+775 
-786 CKGDANHI
+786 
-794 DYEGWNIEYVSQNNW
+794 GWNIAYEAHDGW
-809 KGSCSDNVLNIT
+809 TGSYDGNILSIS
-821 NTEDSRSLSLIPYDE
+821 NSEDSRS
-836 SGNMYGYNYRRNE
+836 
-849 VSLLLWKIDNLIGY
+849 VSLVPYSEAGNRFLPDNGRQKESTELYTWKIENLRG
-863 RNKSLRT
+863 S
-870 NENYIRDIY
+870 RDSY
-879 YYEDNEVSDN
+879 
-889 KEYIVM
+889 KEYNGNIVRSIYSIAGNNDDNGKNGYVVI
-895 YSAVES
+895 YSAAES
-901 DIIWYIRFI
+901 DIVWYIRFSEE
-910 NDYSLDDVYDIID
+910 YSENDVYDIIG
-923 GINITSADALATWD
+923 GINISSADALAAWD
-937 GKLRYYDSKL
+937 GKLKYYDSKL
-947 PLTIYEQYER
+947 SLTVYEQYER
-957 AGDRLN
+957 AQDRID
-963 FLDANVTDDI
+963 FLGKWVLDENGAAVR
-973 VNPVKVFDL
+973 VFDL
-982 LAEELK
+982 LTEELK
-988 DGNPEL
+988 SANTGL
-994 YEKLKN
+994 YEKLKD
-1000 PVSSGQALLEINYT
+1000 PVSSVQALLEFNYT
-1014 SYKVYNYYSDFDDKI
+1014 SSVVYNYYSAFDGSR

-1034 TLDDGSLRAIKLE
+1034 TLDDGSRRAIE
-1047 YRDANGLW
+1047 VDYSETDGLW

-1129 LTMVIRDGEHVI
+1129 ETMVIRDGEHVI

-1221 YYLDDTGNI
+1221 YYLDDTGNV

>member
-1 MLFRRTD
+1 MLFRQAD

-34 LAIVVLRI
+34 LAVVVLRI

-102 QDMSGAVG
+102 PDMRGAVG

-172 SGNMTYGNAA
+172 SGN
-182 TGSITDGDIVDGN
+182 
-195 INAGN
+195 
-200 IPNLSSGNDMQG
+200 IPNISSGNDMQG

-225 ISGGNFKGNLDN
+225 ISGGNFEGNLDN

-245 ATSDNQKAAAGNP
+245 ATSGDQKAAAGNP

-284 VILLLYTVGAYILL
+284 VILLLYAVCSYILL
-298 RRKTGAAFN
+298 KRKTGAAFN

-322 ILGIFSPKIYIPSL
+322 ILGTLSPKIYIPSL

-443 YKKPAFWLVLAAI
+443 YKKPAFWLVLAAV

-479 VAGENIDESSSAE
+479 AAGENIDESSSAE

-517 AVPGYSFSNDG
+517 AVQDSSFSYSEDG
-528 DSIDIINDAT
+528 IDIAY
-538 GERSFIY
+538 GEFGEKAYLRSLQM
-545 SYEIPQ
+545 SS
-551 PLGTYDD
+551 LSGTYGELRTSDK
-558 LKHNDTPGKWGMA
+558 LQKWGMQYK
-571 LSGTLEEYIDGE
+571 GTLEEYIDGE
-583 VGVTIYNYN
+583 VGV
-592 KMISPAENQEPGEGY
+592 
-607 FIVFGSPE
+607 
-615 SDTVWMM
+615 
-622 MLPVGSTRA
+622 
-631 EADEL
+631 
-636 IKAVH
+636 
-641 LELSKVLAYDGWQV
+641 
-655 WVDAVPGYSFSNNE
+655 
-669 DSIGITDEKSA
+669 SI
-680 ETFFLSS
+680 
-687 HKMSDGFGTYDE
+687 
-699 LKANEKLKLWGTQ
+699 
-712 LRSGTFEEY
+712 
-721 IDGEVGVSV
+721 
-730 YKYDETS
+730 YKYDETAS
-737 ASGTDAAGE
+737 ASESEEPGD
-746 GYFLI
+746 GYFII
-751 FGSSRNGTVWML
+751 FGSTQSGTVWTL
-763 KLPAGGTREEAD
+763 TLPVGATRTVAD
-775 KFIKAVHLKLD
+775 RFINAAHLTLEKNQY
-786 CKGDANHI
+786 AYHI
-794 DYEGWNIEYVSQNNW
+794 EYAGWNIAYEAHDGW
-809 KGSCSDNVLNIT
+809 TGSYDGNILSIS
-821 NTEDSRSLSLIPYDE
+821 NSEDSRS
-836 SGNMYGYNYRRNE
+836 
-849 VSLLLWKIDNLIGY
+849 VSLVPYSEAGNRFLPDNGRQKESTELYTWKIENLRG
-863 RNKSLRT
+863 S
-870 NENYIRDIY
+870 RDSY
-879 YYEDNEVSDN
+879 
-889 KEYIVM
+889 KEYNGNIVRSIYSIAGNNDDNGKNGYVVI
-895 YSAVES
+895 YSAAES
-901 DIIWYIRFI
+901 DIVWYIRFSEE
-910 NDYSLDDVYDIID
+910 YSENDVYDIIG
-923 GINITSADALATWD
+923 GINISSADALAAWD
-937 GKLRYYDSKL
+937 GKLKYYDSKL
-947 PLTIYEQYER
+947 SLTVYEQYER
-957 AGDRLN
+957 AQDRID
-963 FLDANVTDDI
+963 FLGKWVLDENGAV
-973 VNPVKVFDL
+973 VRVFDL
-982 LAEELK
+982 LTEELK
-988 DGNPEL
+988 SANTDL
-994 YEKLKN
+994 YEKLKD
-1000 PVSSGQALLEINYT
+1000 PVSSVQALLEFNYT
-1014 SYKVYNYYSDFDDKI
+1014 SSVVYNYYSAFDGSR

-1034 TLDDGSLRAIKLE
+1034 TLDDGSRRAIE
-1047 YRDANGLW
+1047 VDYSETDGLW

-1068 ESIVLVNKYM
+1068 ESIVLVNKYI

-1094 GVSEMGDTIF
+1094 SVSEMGDTIF
-1104 DVSDNYVILDSV
+1104 DVSDNYVILDSA

-1129 LTMVIRDGEHVI
+1129 ETMVIRDGEHVI
-1141 PVWTNW
+1141 PVWTYW

-1161 YDNDGAY
+1161 YDNDGVY

-1207 EYSDWGGDLDNAVS
+1207 EYSDWDSDLDNAVS
-1221 YYLDDTGNI
+1221 YYLDDTGNV

>member
-1 MLFRRTD
+1 
-8 VWETGVKMADVFYK
+8 MADVFYK

-34 LAIVVLRI
+34 LAVVVLRI

-102 QDMSGAVG
+102 PDMRGAVG

-172 SGNMTYGNAA
+172 SGN
-182 TGSITDGDIVDGN
+182 
-195 INAGN
+195 
-200 IPNLSSGNDMQG
+200 IPNISSGNDMQG

-225 ISGGNFKGNLDN
+225 ISGGNFEGNLDN

-245 ATSDNQKAAAGNP
+245 ATSGDQKAAAGNP

-284 VILLLYTVGAYILL
+284 VILLLYAVCSYILL
-298 RRKTGAAFN
+298 KRKTGAAFN

-322 ILGIFSPKIYIPSL
+322 ILGTLSPKIYIPSL

-443 YKKPAFWLVLAAI
+443 YKKPAFWLVLAAV

-479 VAGENIDESSSAE
+479 AAGENIDESSSAE

-517 AVPGYSFSNDG
+517 AMQDSSFSYSEDG
-528 DSIDIINDAT
+528 IDIAY
-538 GERSFIY
+538 GEFGEKAYLRSLQM
-545 SYEIPQ
+545 SS
-551 PLGTYDD
+551 LSGTYGELRTSDK
-558 LKHNDTPGKWGMA
+558 LQKWGMQYK
-571 LSGTLEEYIDGE
+571 GTLEEYIDGE
-583 VGVTIYNYN
+583 VGVSIYKYDEAA
-592 KMISPAENQEPGEGY
+592 SASESEEPGEGY
-607 FIVFGSPE
+607 FIIFGSTQ
-615 SDTVWMM
+615 SGTVWTLT
-622 MLPVGSTRA
+622 LPVGATRTV
-631 EADEL
+631 ADRF
-636 IKAVH
+636 INAAH
-641 LELSKVLAYDGWQV
+641 FTLEKNQYAYH
-655 WVDAVPGYSFSNNE
+655 
-669 DSIGITDEKSA
+669 I
-680 ETFFLSS
+680 
-687 HKMSDGFGTYDE
+687 
-699 LKANEKLKLWGTQ
+699 
-712 LRSGTFEEY
+712 EY
-721 IDGEVGVSV
+721 
-730 YKYDETS
+730 
-737 ASGTDAAGE
+737 A
-746 GYFLI
+746 
-751 FGSSRNGTVWML
+751 
-763 KLPAGGTREEAD
+763 
-775 KFIKAVHLKLD
+775 
-786 CKGDANHI
+786 
-794 DYEGWNIEYVSQNNW
+794 GWNIAYEAHDGW
-809 KGSCSDNVLNIT
+809 TGSYDGNILSIS
-821 NTEDSRSLSLIPYDE
+821 NSEDSRS
-836 SGNMYGYNYRRNE
+836 
-849 VSLLLWKIDNLIGY
+849 VSLVPYSEAGNRFLPDNGRQKESTELYTWKIENLRG
-863 RNKSLRT
+863 S
-870 NENYIRDIY
+870 RDSY
-879 YYEDNEVSDN
+879 
-889 KEYIVM
+889 KEYNGNIVRSIYSIAGNNDDNGKNGYVVI
-895 YSAVES
+895 YSAAES
-901 DIIWYIRFI
+901 DIVWYIRFSEE
-910 NDYSLDDVYDIID
+910 YSENDVYDIIG
-923 GINITSADALATWD
+923 GINISSADALAAWD
-937 GKLRYYDSKL
+937 GKLKYYDSKL
-947 PLTIYEQYER
+947 SLTVYEQYER
-957 AGDRLN
+957 AQDRID
-963 FLDANVTDDI
+963 FLGKWVLDENGAV
-973 VNPVKVFDL
+973 VRVFDL
-982 LAEELK
+982 LTEELK
-988 DGNPEL
+988 SANTDL
-994 YEKLKN
+994 YEKLKD
-1000 PVSSGQALLEINYT
+1000 PVSSVQALLEFNYT
-1014 SYKVYNYYSDFDDKI
+1014 SSVVYNYYSAFDGSR

-1034 TLDDGSLRAIKLE
+1034 TLDDGSRRAIE
-1047 YRDANGLW
+1047 VDYSETDGLW

-1129 LTMVIRDGEHVI
+1129 ETMVIRDGEHVI

-1161 YDNDGAY
+1161 YDNDGVY
-1168 EYAIWSNMDTGTGVS
+1168 EYAIRTHMTTGTGIS

-1221 YYLDDTGNI
+1221 YYLDDTGNV

>member
-1 MLFRRTD
+1 MLFRQAD

-42 FLKKVPRKIICFLWA
+42 FMKKVPRKIICFLWA

-87 NQLENAGTDNVNAGL
+87 NQLENAGTDNVDAGL

-172 SGNMTYGNAA
+172 SGNIPNISNGNAMA
-182 TGSITDGDIVDGN
+182 VDN
-195 INAGN
+195 
-200 IPNLSSGNDMQG
+200 P
-212 GTADRV
+212 DRV

-225 ISGGNFKGNLDN
+225 ISGGNFEGNLDN

-245 ATSDNQKAAAGNP
+245 ATYAAQKAAAGNV
-258 GYTAILAGKLGGI
+258 GYRAILAGKLGGI

-284 VILLLYTVGAYILL
+284 VILLLYAVCSYILL

-322 ILGIFSPKIYIPSL
+322 ILGTLSPKIYIPSL

-443 YKKPAFWLVLAAI
+443 YKKPAFWLVLAAV

-479 VAGENIDESSSAE
+479 AAGENIDESSSAE

-517 AVPGYSFSNDG
+517 AMQDSSFSYSEDG
-528 DSIDIINDAT
+528 IDIAY
-538 GERSFIY
+538 GEFGEKAYLRSLQM
-545 SYEIPQ
+545 SS
-551 PLGTYDD
+551 LSGTYGELRTSDK
-558 LKHNDTPGKWGMA
+558 LQKWGMQYK
-571 LSGTLEEYIDGE
+571 GTLEEYIDGE
-583 VGVTIYNYN
+583 VGVSIYKYDETA
-592 KMISPAENQEPGEGY
+592 SASESEEPGEGY
-607 FIVFGSPE
+607 FIIFGSTQ
-615 SDTVWMM
+615 SCTVWTLT
-622 MLPVGSTRA
+622 LPVGATRTV
-631 EADEL
+631 ADRF
-636 IKAVH
+636 INAAH
-641 LELSKVLAYDGWQV
+641 LTLEKNQYAYH
-655 WVDAVPGYSFSNNE
+655 
-669 DSIGITDEKSA
+669 I
-680 ETFFLSS
+680 
-687 HKMSDGFGTYDE
+687 
-699 LKANEKLKLWGTQ
+699 
-712 LRSGTFEEY
+712 EY
-721 IDGEVGVSV
+721 
-730 YKYDETS
+730 
-737 ASGTDAAGE
+737 A
-746 GYFLI
+746 
-751 FGSSRNGTVWML
+751 
-763 KLPAGGTREEAD
+763 
-775 KFIKAVHLKLD
+775 
-786 CKGDANHI
+786 
-794 DYEGWNIEYVSQNNW
+794 GWNIAYEANDGW
-809 KGSCSDNVLNIT
+809 TGSYDGNILSIS
-821 NTEDSRSLSLIPYDE
+821 NSEDSRS
-836 SGNMYGYNYRRNE
+836 
-849 VSLLLWKIDNLIGY
+849 VSLVPYSEAGNRFLPDNGRQKESTELYTWKIENLRG
-863 RNKSLRT
+863 S
-870 NENYIRDIY
+870 RDSY
-879 YYEDNEVSDN
+879 
-889 KEYIVM
+889 KEYNGNIVRSIYSIAGNNDDNGKNGYVVI
-895 YSAVES
+895 YSAAES
-901 DIIWYIRFI
+901 DIVWYIRFSEE
-910 NDYSLDDVYDIID
+910 YSENDVYDIIG
-923 GINITSADALATWD
+923 GINISSADALAAWD
-937 GKLRYYDSKL
+937 GKLKYYDSKL
-947 PLTIYEQYER
+947 SLTVYEQYER
-957 AGDRLN
+957 AQDRID
-963 FLDANVTDDI
+963 FLGKWVLDENGAV
-973 VNPVKVFDL
+973 VRVFDL
-982 LAEELK
+982 LTEELK
-988 DGNPEL
+988 SANTDL
-994 YEKLKN
+994 YEKLKD
-1000 PVSSGQALLEINYT
+1000 PVSSVQALLEFNYT
-1014 SYKVYNYYSDFDDKI
+1014 SSVVYNYYSAFDGSR

-1034 TLDDGSLRAIKLE
+1034 TLDDGSRRAIE
-1047 YRDANGLW
+1047 VDYSETDGLW

-1104 DVSDNYVILDSV
+1104 DVSDNYVILDSA

-1129 LTMVIRDGEHVI
+1129 ETMVIRDGEHVI
-1141 PVWTNW
+1141 PVWTYW

-1161 YDNDGAY
+1161 YDNDGVY

-1207 EYSDWGGDLDNAVS
+1207 EYSDWDSDLDNAVS
-1221 YYLDDTGNI
+1221 YYLDDTGNV

>member
-1 MLFRRTD
+1 MT
-8 VWETGVKMADVFYK
+8 DVFYK

-34 LAIVVLRI
+34 IAIVVLRI

-102 QDMSGAVG
+102 PDMSGAVG
-110 GALDN
+110 GALDS

-156 SDGGIAAG
+156 SDGGIAAW

-172 SGNMTYGNAA
+172 SGN
-182 TGSITDGDIVDGN
+182 
-195 INAGN
+195 
-200 IPNLSSGNDMQG
+200 IPNISSGNDMQG
-212 GTADRV
+212 GTADRG

-225 ISGGNFKGNLDN
+225 ISGGNFEGNLDN
-237 ADNNLSGA
+237 EDNNLSGA
-245 ATSDNQKAAAGNP
+245 ATYGAQKAAAGNL

-284 VILLLYTVGAYILL
+284 VILLLYAVCSYILL

-307 NGENIYICDDIDTPF
+307 NGENIYICDVIDTPF

-443 YKKPAFWLVLAAI
+443 YKKPAFWLVLAAV

-479 VAGENIDESSSAE
+479 AAGENIDESSSAE

-517 AVPGYSFSNDG
+517 AMQDSSFSYSEDG
-528 DSIDIINDAT
+528 IDIAY
-538 GERSFIY
+538 GEFGEKAYLRSLQM
-545 SYEIPQ
+545 SS
-551 PLGTYDD
+551 LSGTYGELRTSDK
-558 LKHNDTPGKWGMA
+558 LQKWGMQYK
-571 LSGTLEEYIDGE
+571 GTLEEYIDGE
-583 VGVTIYNYN
+583 VGVSIYKYDETA
-592 KMISPAENQEPGEGY
+592 SASESEEPGEGY
-607 FIVFGSPE
+607 FIIFGSTQ
-615 SDTVWMM
+615 SGTVWTLT
-622 MLPVGSTRA
+622 LPVGATRTV
-631 EADEL
+631 ADRF
-636 IKAVH
+636 INAAH
-641 LELSKVLAYDGWQV
+641 LTLEKNQYAYH
-655 WVDAVPGYSFSNNE
+655 
-669 DSIGITDEKSA
+669 I
-680 ETFFLSS
+680 
-687 HKMSDGFGTYDE
+687 
-699 LKANEKLKLWGTQ
+699 
-712 LRSGTFEEY
+712 EY
-721 IDGEVGVSV
+721 
-730 YKYDETS
+730 
-737 ASGTDAAGE
+737 A
-746 GYFLI
+746 
-751 FGSSRNGTVWML
+751 
-763 KLPAGGTREEAD
+763 
-775 KFIKAVHLKLD
+775 
-786 CKGDANHI
+786 
-794 DYEGWNIEYVSQNNW
+794 GWNIAYEAHDGW
-809 KGSCSDNVLNIT
+809 TGSYDGNILSIS
-821 NTEDSRSLSLIPYDE
+821 NSEDSRS
-836 SGNMYGYNYRRNE
+836 
-849 VSLLLWKIDNLIGY
+849 VSLVPYSEAGNRFLPDNGRQKESTELYTWKIENLRG
-863 RNKSLRT
+863 S
-870 NENYIRDIY
+870 RDSY
-879 YYEDNEVSDN
+879 
-889 KEYIVM
+889 KEYNGNIVRSIYSIAGNNDDNGKNGYVVI
-895 YSAVES
+895 YSAAES
-901 DIIWYIRFI
+901 DIVWYIRFSEE
-910 NDYSLDDVYDIID
+910 YSENDVYDIIG
-923 GINITSADALATWD
+923 GINISSADALAAWD
-937 GKLRYYDSKL
+937 GKLKYYDSKL
-947 PLTIYEQYER
+947 SLTVYEQYER
-957 AGDRLN
+957 AQDRID
-963 FLDANVTDDI
+963 FLGKWVLDENGAAVR
-973 VNPVKVFDL
+973 VFDL
-982 LAEELK
+982 LTEELK
-988 DGNPEL
+988 SANTGL
-994 YEKLKN
+994 YEKLKD
-1000 PVSSGQALLEINYT
+1000 PVSSVQALLEFNYT
-1014 SYKVYNYYSDFDDKI
+1014 SSVVYNYYSAFDGSR

-1034 TLDDGSLRAIKLE
+1034 TLDDGSRRAIE
-1047 YRDANGLW
+1047 VDYSETDGLW

-1129 LTMVIRDGEHVI
+1129 ETMVIRDGEHVI

-1221 YYLDDTGNI
+1221 YYLDDTGNV

-1254 YNESFDGIDFG
+1254 YNESFDGINFG

-1292 SVYDEDMIPYNVV
+1292 SVYDEDVIPYNVV

>member
-1 MLFRRTD
+1 MT
-8 VWETGVKMADVFYK
+8 DVFYK

-121 NADMASGKLNNEI
+121 NADMVSGKLNNEI
-134 DNAAGNITAGNTA
+134 DNAAGNITVGDNAAGNITAGNTA
-147 GGNITGGSV
+147 DGNITGGSV

-182 TGSITDGDIVDGN
+182 TGSLTDGDIVDGN

-200 IPNLSSGNDMQG
+200 IPNISS
-212 GTADRV
+212 
-218 NNGGLND
+218 
-225 ISGGNFKGNLDN
+225 FKGNLDN

-245 ATSDNQKAAAGNP
+245 ATSDNQKVAAGNP

-284 VILLLYTVGAYILL
+284 VILLLYAVCSYILL

-322 ILGIFSPKIYIPSL
+322 ILGTLSPKIYIPSL

-443 YKKPAFWLVLAAI
+443 YKKPAFWLVLAAV

-479 VAGENIDESSSAE
+479 AAGENIDESSSAE
-492 PDSEKLVA
+492 PDSEKSVA

-517 AVPGYSFSNDG
+517 AMPGYSFSYSEDG
-528 DSIDIINDAT
+528 IDIAY
-538 GERSFIY
+538 GEFGEKAYLRSLQM
-545 SYEIPQ
+545 SS
-551 PLGTYDD
+551 LSGTYGELRTSDK
-558 LKHNDTPGKWGMA
+558 LQRWGMQYK
-571 LSGTLEEYIDGE
+571 GTLEEYIDGE
-583 VGVTIYNYN
+583 VGVSIYKYDETA
-592 KMISPAENQEPGEGY
+592 SASESEEPGEGY
-607 FIVFGSPE
+607 FIIFGSTQ
-615 SDTVWMM
+615 SGTVWTLT
-622 MLPVGSTRA
+622 LPVGATRTV
-631 EADEL
+631 ADRF
-636 IKAVH
+636 INAAH
-641 LELSKVLAYDGWQV
+641 LTLEKNQYAYH
-655 WVDAVPGYSFSNNE
+655 
-669 DSIGITDEKSA
+669 I
-680 ETFFLSS
+680 
-687 HKMSDGFGTYDE
+687 
-699 LKANEKLKLWGTQ
+699 
-712 LRSGTFEEY
+712 EY
-721 IDGEVGVSV
+721 
-730 YKYDETS
+730 
-737 ASGTDAAGE
+737 A
-746 GYFLI
+746 
-751 FGSSRNGTVWML
+751 
-763 KLPAGGTREEAD
+763 
-775 KFIKAVHLKLD
+775 
-786 CKGDANHI
+786 
-794 DYEGWNIEYVSQNNW
+794 GWNIAYEAHDGW
-809 KGSCSDNVLNIT
+809 TGSYDGNILSIS
-821 NTEDSRSLSLIPYDE
+821 NSEDSRS
-836 SGNMYGYNYRRNE
+836 
-849 VSLLLWKIDNLIGY
+849 VSLVPYSEAGNRFLPDNGRQKESTELYTWKIENLRG
-863 RNKSLRT
+863 S
-870 NENYIRDIY
+870 RDSY
-879 YYEDNEVSDN
+879 
-889 KEYIVM
+889 KEYNGNIVRSIYSIAGNNDDNGKNGYVVI
-895 YSAVES
+895 YSAAES
-901 DIIWYIRFI
+901 DIVWYIRFSEE
-910 NDYSLDDVYDIID
+910 YSENDVYDIIG
-923 GINITSADALATWD
+923 GINISSADALAAWD
-937 GKLRYYDSKL
+937 GKLKYYDSKL
-947 PLTIYEQYER
+947 SLTVYEQYER
-957 AGDRLN
+957 AQDRID
-963 FLDANVTDDI
+963 FLGKWVLDENGAAVR
-973 VNPVKVFDL
+973 VFDL
-982 LAEELK
+982 LTEELK
-988 DGNPEL
+988 SANTGL
-994 YEKLKN
+994 YEKLKD
-1000 PVSSGQALLEINYT
+1000 PVSSVQALLEFNYT
-1014 SYKVYNYYSDFDDKI
+1014 SSVVYNYYSAFDGSR

-1034 TLDDGSLRAIKLE
+1034 TLDDGSRRAIE
-1047 YRDANGLW
+1047 VDYSETDGLW

-1104 DVSDNYVILDSV
+1104 DVSDNYVILDSA

-1129 LTMVIRDGEHVI
+1129 ETMVIRDGEHVI

-1221 YYLDDTGNI
+1221 YYLDDTGNV

-1292 SVYDEDMIPYNVV
+1292 SVYDEDMISYNVV

>member
-1 MLFRRTD
+1 
-8 VWETGVKMADVFYK
+8 MADVFYK

-134 DNAAGNITAGNTA
+134 DNAAGNITVGNTA

-182 TGSITDGDIVDGN
+182 TGSLTDGDIVDGN

-200 IPNLSSGNDMQG
+200 IPNISSGNDMQG

-218 NNGGLND
+218 NNGGIND
-225 ISGGNFKGNLDN
+225 ISGGNFEGNLDN

-284 VILLLYTVGAYILL
+284 VILLLYAVCSYILL

-365 ILLAVYWFNPLSWV
+365 ILLAMYWFNPLSWV

-435 TRIKTVLN
+435 TRIKMVLN
-443 YKKPAFWLVLAAI
+443 YKKPAFWLVLAAV

-509 NGWSVWFE
+509 NGWSVWFD
-517 AVPGYSFSNDG
+517 AMPGYSFSYSEDG
-528 DSIDIINDAT
+528 IDIAYDEF
-538 GERSFIY
+538 GEKAYLRSLQM
-545 SYEIPQ
+545 SS
-551 PLGTYDD
+551 LSGTYGELRTSDK
-558 LKHNDTPGKWGMA
+558 LQKWGMQYK
-571 LSGTLEEYIDGE
+571 GTLEEYIDGE
-583 VGVTIYNYN
+583 VGVSIYKYDETA
-592 KMISPAENQEPGEGY
+592 SVSESEEPGEGY
-607 FIVFGSPE
+607 FIIFGSTQ
-615 SDTVWMM
+615 SGTVWTLT
-622 MLPVGSTRA
+622 LPVGATRTV
-631 EADEL
+631 ADRF
-636 IKAVH
+636 INAAH
-641 LELSKVLAYDGWQV
+641 LTLEKNQYAYH
-655 WVDAVPGYSFSNNE
+655 
-669 DSIGITDEKSA
+669 I
-680 ETFFLSS
+680 
-687 HKMSDGFGTYDE
+687 
-699 LKANEKLKLWGTQ
+699 
-712 LRSGTFEEY
+712 EY
-721 IDGEVGVSV
+721 
-730 YKYDETS
+730 
-737 ASGTDAAGE
+737 A
-746 GYFLI
+746 
-751 FGSSRNGTVWML
+751 
-763 KLPAGGTREEAD
+763 
-775 KFIKAVHLKLD
+775 
-786 CKGDANHI
+786 
-794 DYEGWNIEYVSQNNW
+794 GWNIAYEANDGW
-809 KGSCSDNVLNIT
+809 TGSYDGNILSIS
-821 NTEDSRSLSLIPYDE
+821 NSEDSRS
-836 SGNMYGYNYRRNE
+836 
-849 VSLLLWKIDNLIGY
+849 VSLVPYSEAGNRFLPDNGRQKESTELYTWKIENLRG
-863 RNKSLRT
+863 S
-870 NENYIRDIY
+870 RDSY
-879 YYEDNEVSDN
+879 
-889 KEYIVM
+889 KEYNGNIVRSIYSIAGNNDDNGKNGYVVI
-895 YSAVES
+895 YSAAES
-901 DIIWYIRFI
+901 DIVWYIRFSEE
-910 NDYSLDDVYDIID
+910 YSENDVYDIIG
-923 GINITSADALATWD
+923 GINISSADALAAWD
-937 GKLRYYDSKL
+937 GKLKYYDSKL
-947 PLTIYEQYER
+947 SLTVYEQYER
-957 AGDRLN
+957 AQDRID
-963 FLDANVTDDI
+963 FLGKWVLDENGAAVR
-973 VNPVKVFDL
+973 VFDL
-982 LAEELK
+982 LTEELK
-988 DGNPEL
+988 SANTGL
-994 YEKLKN
+994 YEKLKD
-1000 PVSSGQALLEINYT
+1000 PVSSVQALLEFNYT
-1014 SYKVYNYYSDFDDKI
+1014 SSVVYNYYSAFDGSR

-1034 TLDDGSLRAIKLE
+1034 TLDDGSRRAIE
-1047 YRDANGLW
+1047 VDYSETDGLW

-1129 LTMVIRDGEHVI
+1129 ETMVIRDGEHVI
-1141 PVWTNW
+1141 PVWTYW

-1161 YDNDGAY
+1161 YDNDGVY

-1221 YYLDDTGNI
+1221 YYLDDTGNV

>member
-1 MLFRRTD
+1 MLFRQAD

-34 LAIVVLRI
+34 LAVVVLRI

-102 QDMSGAVG
+102 PDMRGAVG

-134 DNAAGNITAGNTA
+134 DNAAGNITVGDNAAGNITAGNTA
-147 GGNITGGSV
+147 DGNITGGSV

-172 SGNMTYGNAA
+172 SGN
-182 TGSITDGDIVDGN
+182 
-195 INAGN
+195 
-200 IPNLSSGNDMQG
+200 IPNISSGNDMQG

-225 ISGGNFKGNLDN
+225 ISGGNFEGNLDN

-284 VILLLYTVGAYILL
+284 VILLLYAVCSYILL

-322 ILGIFSPKIYIPSL
+322 ILGTLSPKIYIPSL

-443 YKKPAFWLVLAAI
+443 YKKPAFWLVLAAV

-479 VAGENIDESSSAE
+479 AAGENIDESSSAE
-492 PDSEKLVA
+492 PDIEKLVA

-517 AVPGYSFSNDG
+517 AMPGYSFSYSEDG
-528 DSIDIINDAT
+528 IDIAYDEF
-538 GERSFIY
+538 GEKAYLRSLQM
-545 SYEIPQ
+545 SS
-551 PLGTYDD
+551 LSGTYGELRTSDK
-558 LKHNDTPGKWGMA
+558 LQKWGMQYK
-571 LSGTLEEYIDGE
+571 GTLEEYIDGE
-583 VGVTIYNYN
+583 VGVSIYKYDETA
-592 KMISPAENQEPGEGY
+592 SASESEEPGEGY
-607 FIVFGSPE
+607 FIIFGSTQ
-615 SDTVWMM
+615 SGTVWTLT
-622 MLPVGSTRA
+622 LPVGATRTV
-631 EADEL
+631 ADRF
-636 IKAVH
+636 INAAH
-641 LELSKVLAYDGWQV
+641 LTLEKNQYAYH
-655 WVDAVPGYSFSNNE
+655 
-669 DSIGITDEKSA
+669 I
-680 ETFFLSS
+680 
-687 HKMSDGFGTYDE
+687 
-699 LKANEKLKLWGTQ
+699 
-712 LRSGTFEEY
+712 EY
-721 IDGEVGVSV
+721 
-730 YKYDETS
+730 
-737 ASGTDAAGE
+737 A
-746 GYFLI
+746 
-751 FGSSRNGTVWML
+751 
-763 KLPAGGTREEAD
+763 
-775 KFIKAVHLKLD
+775 
-786 CKGDANHI
+786 
-794 DYEGWNIEYVSQNNW
+794 GWNIAYEAHDGW
-809 KGSCSDNVLNIT
+809 TGSYDGNILSIS
-821 NTEDSRSLSLIPYDE
+821 NSEDSRS
-836 SGNMYGYNYRRNE
+836 
-849 VSLLLWKIDNLIGY
+849 VSLVPYSEAGNRFLPDNGRQKESTELYTWKIENLRG
-863 RNKSLRT
+863 S
-870 NENYIRDIY
+870 RDSY
-879 YYEDNEVSDN
+879 
-889 KEYIVM
+889 KEYNGNIVRNIYSIAGNNDDNGKNGYVVI
-895 YSAVES
+895 YSAAES
-901 DIIWYIRFI
+901 DIVWYIRFSEE
-910 NDYSLDDVYDIID
+910 YSENDVYDIIG
-923 GINITSADALATWD
+923 GINISSADALAAWD
-937 GKLRYYDSKL
+937 GKLKYYDSKL
-947 PLTIYEQYER
+947 SLTVYEQYER
-957 AGDRLN
+957 AQDRID
-963 FLDANVTDDI
+963 FLGKWVLDENGAV
-973 VNPVKVFDL
+973 VRVFDL
-982 LAEELK
+982 LTEELK
-988 DGNPEL
+988 SANTDL
-994 YEKLKN
+994 YEKLKD
-1000 PVSSGQALLEINYT
+1000 PVSSVQALLEFNYT
-1014 SYKVYNYYSDFDDKI
+1014 SSVVYNYYSAFDGSR

-1034 TLDDGSLRAIKLE
+1034 TLDDGSRRAIE
-1047 YRDANGLW
+1047 VDYSETDGLW

-1129 LTMVIRDGEHVI
+1129 ETMVIRDGEHVI

-1221 YYLDDTGNI
+1221 YYLDDTGNV

-1245 SGHFEEHKE
+1245 SEHFEEHKE

>member
-1 MLFRRTD
+1 
-8 VWETGVKMADVFYK
+8 MADVFYK

-102 QDMSGAVG
+102 PDISGAVG

-172 SGNMTYGNAA
+172 SGNIPNISNGNAMA
-182 TGSITDGDIVDGN
+182 VDN
-195 INAGN
+195 
-200 IPNLSSGNDMQG
+200 P
-212 GTADRV
+212 DRV

-225 ISGGNFKGNLDN
+225 ISGGNFEGNLDN

-245 ATSDNQKAAAGNP
+245 ATYAAQKAAAGNV
-258 GYTAILAGKLGGI
+258 GYRAILAGKLGGI

-284 VILLLYTVGAYILL
+284 VILLLYAVCSYILL

-322 ILGIFSPKIYIPSL
+322 ILGILSPKIYIPSL

-342 GYVIAHEKAHLKR
+342 SYVIAHEKAHLKR

-443 YKKPAFWLVLAAI
+443 YKKPAFWLVLAAV

-479 VAGENIDESSSAE
+479 AAGENIDESSSAE
-492 PDSEKLVA
+492 PDSEKSVA

-517 AVPGYSFSNDG
+517 AMPGYSFSYSEDG
-528 DSIDIINDAT
+528 IDIAY
-538 GERSFIY
+538 GEFGEKAYLRSLQM
-545 SYEIPQ
+545 SS
-551 PLGTYDD
+551 LSGTYGELRTSDK
-558 LKHNDTPGKWGMA
+558 LQRWGMQYK
-571 LSGTLEEYIDGE
+571 GTLEEYIDGE
-583 VGVTIYNYN
+583 VGVSIYKYDETA
-592 KMISPAENQEPGEGY
+592 SASESEEPGEGY
-607 FIVFGSPE
+607 FIIFGSTQ
-615 SDTVWMM
+615 SGTVWTLT
-622 MLPVGSTRA
+622 LPVGATRTV
-631 EADEL
+631 ADRF
-636 IKAVH
+636 INAAH
-641 LELSKVLAYDGWQV
+641 LTLEKNQYAYH
-655 WVDAVPGYSFSNNE
+655 
-669 DSIGITDEKSA
+669 I
-680 ETFFLSS
+680 
-687 HKMSDGFGTYDE
+687 
-699 LKANEKLKLWGTQ
+699 
-712 LRSGTFEEY
+712 EY
-721 IDGEVGVSV
+721 
-730 YKYDETS
+730 
-737 ASGTDAAGE
+737 A
-746 GYFLI
+746 
-751 FGSSRNGTVWML
+751 
-763 KLPAGGTREEAD
+763 
-775 KFIKAVHLKLD
+775 
-786 CKGDANHI
+786 
-794 DYEGWNIEYVSQNNW
+794 GWNIAYEANDGW
-809 KGSCSDNVLNIT
+809 TGSYDGNILSIS
-821 NTEDSRSLSLIPYDE
+821 NSEDSRSVSLVPYSEAGNRFLPDNGRQKE
-836 SGNMYGYNYRRNE
+836 STELYTWKIENLRGSRDSYKGYNGNIVRSIYSIAGNND
-849 VSLLLWKIDNLIGY
+849 DNGKNGY
-863 RNKSLRT
+863 VV
-870 NENYIRDIY
+870 I
-879 YYEDNEVSDN
+879 
-889 KEYIVM
+889 
-895 YSAVES
+895 YSAAES
-901 DIIWYIRFI
+901 DIVWYIRFSEE
-910 NDYSLDDVYDIID
+910 YSENDVYDIIG
-923 GINITSADALATWD
+923 GINISSADALAAWD
-937 GKLRYYDSKL
+937 GKLKYYDSKL
-947 PLTIYEQYER
+947 SLTVYEQYER
-957 AGDRLN
+957 AQDRID
-963 FLDANVTDDI
+963 FLGKWVLDENGAAVR
-973 VNPVKVFDL
+973 VFDL
-982 LAEELK
+982 LTEELK
-988 DGNPEL
+988 SANTGL
-994 YEKLKN
+994 YEKLKD
-1000 PVSSGQALLEINYT
+1000 PVSSVQALLEFNYT
-1014 SYKVYNYYSDFDDKI
+1014 SSVVYNYYSAFDGSR

-1034 TLDDGSLRAIKLE
+1034 TLDDGSRRAIE
-1047 YRDANGLW
+1047 VDYSETDGLW
-1055 MPAYEYD
+1055 MPAYEYN

-1129 LTMVIRDGEHVI
+1129 ETMVIRDGEHVI
-1141 PVWTNW
+1141 PVWINW

-1221 YYLDDTGNI
+1221 YYLDDTGNV

>member
-1 MLFRRTD
+1 MT
-8 VWETGVKMADVFYK
+8 DVFYK

-34 LAIVVLRI
+34 IAIVVLRI

-102 QDMSGAVG
+102 PDMSGAVG
-110 GALDN
+110 GALDS

-134 DNAAGNITAGNTA
+134 DNAAGNITVGDNAAGNITAGNTA

-172 SGNMTYGNAA
+172 SGN
-182 TGSITDGDIVDGN
+182 
-195 INAGN
+195 
-200 IPNLSSGNDMQG
+200 IPNISSGNDMQG
-212 GTADRV
+212 GTADRG

-225 ISGGNFKGNLDN
+225 ISGGNFEGNLDN
-237 ADNNLSGA
+237 EDNNLSGA
-245 ATSDNQKAAAGNP
+245 ATYGAQKAAAGNL

-284 VILLLYTVGAYILL
+284 VILLLYAVCSYILL

-443 YKKPAFWLVLAAI
+443 YKKPAFWLVLAAV

-479 VAGENIDESSSAE
+479 AAGENIDESSSAE

-517 AVPGYSFSNDG
+517 AMQDSSFSYSEDG
-528 DSIDIINDAT
+528 IDIAY
-538 GERSFIY
+538 GEFGEKAYLRSLQM
-545 SYEIPQ
+545 SS
-551 PLGTYDD
+551 LSGTYGELRTSDK
-558 LKHNDTPGKWGMA
+558 LQKWGMQYK
-571 LSGTLEEYIDGE
+571 GTLEEYIDGE
-583 VGVTIYNYN
+583 VGVSIYKYDETA
-592 KMISPAENQEPGEGY
+592 SASESEEPGEGY
-607 FIVFGSPE
+607 FIIFGSTQ
-615 SDTVWMM
+615 SGTVWTLT
-622 MLPVGSTRA
+622 LPVGATRTV
-631 EADEL
+631 ADRF
-636 IKAVH
+636 INAAH
-641 LELSKVLAYDGWQV
+641 LTLEKNQYAYH
-655 WVDAVPGYSFSNNE
+655 
-669 DSIGITDEKSA
+669 I
-680 ETFFLSS
+680 
-687 HKMSDGFGTYDE
+687 
-699 LKANEKLKLWGTQ
+699 
-712 LRSGTFEEY
+712 EY
-721 IDGEVGVSV
+721 
-730 YKYDETS
+730 
-737 ASGTDAAGE
+737 A
-746 GYFLI
+746 
-751 FGSSRNGTVWML
+751 
-763 KLPAGGTREEAD
+763 
-775 KFIKAVHLKLD
+775 
-786 CKGDANHI
+786 
-794 DYEGWNIEYVSQNNW
+794 GWNIAYEAHDGW
-809 KGSCSDNVLNIT
+809 TGSYDGNILSIS
-821 NTEDSRSLSLIPYDE
+821 NSEDSRS
-836 SGNMYGYNYRRNE
+836 
-849 VSLLLWKIDNLIGY
+849 VSLVPYSEAGNRFLPDNGRQKESTELYTWKIENLRG
-863 RNKSLRT
+863 S
-870 NENYIRDIY
+870 RDSY
-879 YYEDNEVSDN
+879 
-889 KEYIVM
+889 KEYNGNIVRSIYSIAGNNDDNGKNGYVVI
-895 YSAVES
+895 YSAAES
-901 DIIWYIRFI
+901 DIVWYIRFSEE
-910 NDYSLDDVYDIID
+910 YSENDVYDIIG
-923 GINITSADALATWD
+923 GINISSADALAAWD
-937 GKLRYYDSKL
+937 GKLKYYDSKL
-947 PLTIYEQYER
+947 SLTVYEQYER
-957 AGDRLN
+957 AQDRID
-963 FLDANVTDDI
+963 FLGKWVLDENGAAVR
-973 VNPVKVFDL
+973 VFDL
-982 LAEELK
+982 LTEELK
-988 DGNPEL
+988 SANTGL
-994 YEKLKN
+994 YEKLKD
-1000 PVSSGQALLEINYT
+1000 PVSSVQALLEFNYT
-1014 SYKVYNYYSDFDDKI
+1014 SSVVYNYYSAFDGSR

-1034 TLDDGSLRAIKLE
+1034 TLDDGSRRAIE
-1047 YRDANGLW
+1047 VDYSETDGLW

-1129 LTMVIRDGEHVI
+1129 ETMVIRDGEHVI

-1221 YYLDDTGNI
+1221 YYLDDTGNV

>member
-1 MLFRRTD
+1 MLFRQAD

-102 QDMSGAVG
+102 PDMSGAVG

-115 EGAAGG
+115 EGAVGG

-164 NIADKNNM
+164 NMADKNNM
-172 SGNMTYGNAA
+172 SGN
-182 TGSITDGDIVDGN
+182 
-195 INAGN
+195 
-200 IPNLSSGNDMQG
+200 IPNISSGNDMQG

-271 SLGRLAF
+271 SLGRFAF

-284 VILLLYTVGAYILL
+284 VILLLYAVCSYILL
-298 RRKTGAAFN
+298 KRKTGAAFN

-322 ILGIFSPKIYIPSL
+322 ILGIFSPNIYIPSL

-443 YKKPAFWLVLAAI
+443 YKKPAFWLVLAAV

-479 VAGENIDESSSAE
+479 AAGENIDESSSAE

-517 AVPGYSFSNDG
+517 AMPGYSFSYSEEG
-528 DSIDIINDAT
+528 IDIAYDEF
-538 GERSFIY
+538 GEKAYLRSLQM
-545 SYEIPQ
+545 SS
-551 PLGTYDD
+551 LSGTYGELRTSDK
-558 LKHNDTPGKWGMA
+558 LQKWGMQYK
-571 LSGTLEEYIDGE
+571 GTLEEYIDGE
-583 VGVTIYNYN
+583 VGVSIYKYDETA
-592 KMISPAENQEPGEGY
+592 SASESEEPGEGY
-607 FIVFGSPE
+607 FIIFGSTQ
-615 SDTVWMM
+615 SGTVWTLT
-622 MLPVGSTRA
+622 LPVGAARTV
-631 EADEL
+631 ADRF
-636 IKAVH
+636 INAAH
-641 LELSKVLAYDGWQV
+641 LTLEKNQYAYH
-655 WVDAVPGYSFSNNE
+655 
-669 DSIGITDEKSA
+669 I
-680 ETFFLSS
+680 
-687 HKMSDGFGTYDE
+687 
-699 LKANEKLKLWGTQ
+699 
-712 LRSGTFEEY
+712 EY
-721 IDGEVGVSV
+721 
-730 YKYDETS
+730 
-737 ASGTDAAGE
+737 A
-746 GYFLI
+746 
-751 FGSSRNGTVWML
+751 
-763 KLPAGGTREEAD
+763 
-775 KFIKAVHLKLD
+775 
-786 CKGDANHI
+786 
-794 DYEGWNIEYVSQNNW
+794 GWNIAYEAHDGW
-809 KGSCSDNVLNIT
+809 TGSYDGNILSIS
-821 NTEDSRSLSLIPYDE
+821 NSEDSRS
-836 SGNMYGYNYRRNE
+836 
-849 VSLLLWKIDNLIGY
+849 VSLVPYSEAGNRFLPDNGRQKESTELYTWKIENLRG
-863 RNKSLRT
+863 S
-870 NENYIRDIY
+870 RDSY
-879 YYEDNEVSDN
+879 
-889 KEYIVM
+889 KEYNGNIVRSIYSIAGNNDDNGKNGYVVI
-895 YSAVES
+895 YSAAES
-901 DIIWYIRFI
+901 DIVWYIRFSEE
-910 NDYSLDDVYDIID
+910 YSENDVYDIIG
-923 GINITSADALATWD
+923 GINISSADALAAWD
-937 GKLRYYDSKL
+937 GKLKYYDSKL
-947 PLTIYEQYER
+947 SLTVYEQYER
-957 AGDRLN
+957 AQDRID
-963 FLDANVTDDI
+963 FLGKWVLDENGAAVR
-973 VNPVKVFDL
+973 VFDL
-982 LAEELK
+982 LTEELK
-988 DGNPEL
+988 SANTGL
-994 YEKLKN
+994 YEKLKD
-1000 PVSSGQALLEINYT
+1000 PVSSVQALLEFNYT
-1014 SYKVYNYYSDFDDKI
+1014 SSVVYNYYSAFDGSR

-1034 TLDDGSLRAIKLE
+1034 TLDDGSRRAIE
-1047 YRDANGLW
+1047 VDYSETDGLW

-1129 LTMVIRDGEHVI
+1129 ETMVIRDGEHVI

-1221 YYLDDTGNI
+1221 YYLDDTGNV

>member
-1 MLFRRTD
+1 MLFRQAD

-102 QDMSGAVG
+102 PDISGAVG

-284 VILLLYTVGAYILL
+284 VILLLYAVGSYILL

-443 YKKPAFWLVLAAI
+443 YKKPAFWLVLAAV

-479 VAGENIDESSSAE
+479 AADENIDESSSAE

-517 AVPGYSFSNDG
+517 AMPGYSFSYSEDG
-528 DSIDIINDAT
+528 IDIAYDEF
-538 GERSFIY
+538 GEKVYLRSLQM
-545 SYEIPQ
+545 SS
-551 PLGTYDD
+551 LSGTYGELRTSDK
-558 LKHNDTPGKWGMA
+558 LQKWGMQYK
-571 LSGTLEEYIDGE
+571 GTLEEYIDGE
-583 VGVTIYNYN
+583 VGVSIYKYDETA
-592 KMISPAENQEPGEGY
+592 SASESEEPGEGY
-607 FIVFGSPE
+607 FIIFGSTQ
-615 SDTVWMM
+615 SGTVWTLT
-622 MLPVGSTRA
+622 LPVGAARTV
-631 EADEL
+631 ADRF
-636 IKAVH
+636 INAAH
-641 LELSKVLAYDGWQV
+641 LTLEKNQYAYH
-655 WVDAVPGYSFSNNE
+655 
-669 DSIGITDEKSA
+669 I
-680 ETFFLSS
+680 
-687 HKMSDGFGTYDE
+687 
-699 LKANEKLKLWGTQ
+699 
-712 LRSGTFEEY
+712 EY
-721 IDGEVGVSV
+721 
-730 YKYDETS
+730 
-737 ASGTDAAGE
+737 A
-746 GYFLI
+746 
-751 FGSSRNGTVWML
+751 
-763 KLPAGGTREEAD
+763 
-775 KFIKAVHLKLD
+775 
-786 CKGDANHI
+786 
-794 DYEGWNIEYVSQNNW
+794 GWNIAYEANDGW
-809 KGSCSDNVLNIT
+809 TGSYDGNILSIS
-821 NTEDSRSLSLIPYDE
+821 NSEDSRS
-836 SGNMYGYNYRRNE
+836 
-849 VSLLLWKIDNLIGY
+849 VSLVPYSEAGNRFLPDNGRQKESTELYTWKIENLRG
-863 RNKSLRT
+863 S
-870 NENYIRDIY
+870 RDSY
-879 YYEDNEVSDN
+879 
-889 KEYIVM
+889 KEYNGNIVRSIYSIAGNNDDNGKNGYVVI
-895 YSAVES
+895 YSAAES
-901 DIIWYIRFI
+901 DIVWYIRFSEE
-910 NDYSLDDVYDIID
+910 YSENDVYDIIG
-923 GINITSADALATWD
+923 GINISSADALAAWD
-937 GKLRYYDSKL
+937 GKLKYYDSKL
-947 PLTIYEQYER
+947 SLTVYEQYER
-957 AGDRLN
+957 AQDRID
-963 FLDANVTDDI
+963 FLGKWVLDENGAAVR
-973 VNPVKVFDL
+973 VFDL
-982 LAEELK
+982 LTEELK
-988 DGNPEL
+988 SANTGL
-994 YEKLKN
+994 YEKLKD
-1000 PVSSGQALLEINYT
+1000 PVSSVQALLEFNYT
-1014 SYKVYNYYSDFDDKI
+1014 SSVAYNYYSAFDGSR

-1034 TLDDGSLRAIKLE
+1034 TLDDGSRRAIE
-1047 YRDANGLW
+1047 VDYSETDGLW

-1129 LTMVIRDGEHVI
+1129 ETMVIRDGEHVI
-1141 PVWTNW
+1141 PVWTYW

-1161 YDNDGAY
+1161 YDNDGVY

-1221 YYLDDTGNI
+1221 YYLDDTGNV

>member
-1 MLFRRTD
+1 MT
-8 VWETGVKMADVFYK
+8 DVFYK

-134 DNAAGNITAGNTA
+134 DNAAGNITVGDNAAGNITAGNTA

-172 SGNMTYGNAA
+172 SGN
-182 TGSITDGDIVDGN
+182 
-195 INAGN
+195 
-200 IPNLSSGNDMQG
+200 IPNISSGNDMQG

-225 ISGGNFKGNLDN
+225 ISGGNFEGNLDN

-284 VILLLYTVGAYILL
+284 VILLLYAVCSYILL

-322 ILGIFSPKIYIPSL
+322 ILGTLSPKIYIPSL

-342 GYVIAHEKAHLKR
+342 SYVIAHEKAHLKR

-443 YKKPAFWLVLAAI
+443 YKKPAFWLVLAAV

-479 VAGENIDESSSAE
+479 AAGENIDESSSAE

-517 AVPGYSFSNDG
+517 AMQDSSFSYSEDG
-528 DSIDIINDAT
+528 IDIAY
-538 GERSFIY
+538 GEFGEKAYLRSLQM
-545 SYEIPQ
+545 SS
-551 PLGTYDD
+551 LSGTYGELRTSDK
-558 LKHNDTPGKWGMA
+558 LQKWGMQYK
-571 LSGTLEEYIDGE
+571 GTLEEYIDGE
-583 VGVTIYNYN
+583 VGVSIYKYDETA
-592 KMISPAENQEPGEGY
+592 SASESEEPGEGY
-607 FIVFGSPE
+607 FIIFGSTQ
-615 SDTVWMM
+615 SGTVWTLT
-622 MLPVGSTRA
+622 LPVGATRTV
-631 EADEL
+631 ADRF
-636 IKAVH
+636 INAAH
-641 LELSKVLAYDGWQV
+641 LTLEKNQYAYH
-655 WVDAVPGYSFSNNE
+655 
-669 DSIGITDEKSA
+669 I
-680 ETFFLSS
+680 
-687 HKMSDGFGTYDE
+687 
-699 LKANEKLKLWGTQ
+699 
-712 LRSGTFEEY
+712 EY
-721 IDGEVGVSV
+721 
-730 YKYDETS
+730 
-737 ASGTDAAGE
+737 A
-746 GYFLI
+746 
-751 FGSSRNGTVWML
+751 
-763 KLPAGGTREEAD
+763 
-775 KFIKAVHLKLD
+775 
-786 CKGDANHI
+786 
-794 DYEGWNIEYVSQNNW
+794 GWNIAYEAHDGW
-809 KGSCSDNVLNIT
+809 TGSYDGNILSIS
-821 NTEDSRSLSLIPYDE
+821 NSEDSRS
-836 SGNMYGYNYRRNE
+836 
-849 VSLLLWKIDNLIGY
+849 VSLVPYSEAGNRFLPDNGRQKESTELYTWKIENLRG
-863 RNKSLRT
+863 S
-870 NENYIRDIY
+870 RDSY
-879 YYEDNEVSDN
+879 
-889 KEYIVM
+889 KEYNGNIVRSIYSIAGNNDDNGKNGYVVI
-895 YSAVES
+895 YSAAES
-901 DIIWYIRFI
+901 DIVWYIRFSEE
-910 NDYSLDDVYDIID
+910 YSENDVYDIIG
-923 GINITSADALATWD
+923 GINISSADALAAWD
-937 GKLRYYDSKL
+937 GKLKYYDSKL
-947 PLTIYEQYER
+947 SLTVYEQYER
-957 AGDRLN
+957 AQDRID
-963 FLDANVTDDI
+963 FLGKWVLDENGAAVR
-973 VNPVKVFDL
+973 VFDL
-982 LAEELK
+982 LTEELK
-988 DGNPEL
+988 SANTGL
-994 YEKLKN
+994 YEKLKD
-1000 PVSSGQALLEINYT
+1000 PVSSVQALLEFNYT
-1014 SYKVYNYYSDFDDKI
+1014 SSVVYNYYSAFDGSR

-1034 TLDDGSLRAIKLE
+1034 TLDDGSRRAIE
-1047 YRDANGLW
+1047 VDYSETDGLW

-1129 LTMVIRDGEHVI
+1129 ETMVIRDGEHVI

-1221 YYLDDTGNI
+1221 YYLDDTGNV